1 MAYTIKNNI
10 PNTTYKVVD
19 GVVTVTAKSGYAID
33 GTPTIDNYDE
43 AGLMGRVW
51 LDLTVSSDKKTASV
65 DLSAN
70 SVSEMYQ
77 LVLKGNTI
85 ESASYLINNTV
96 GNTTYE
102 VSGDTLTVRANDGY
116 KFETAPTAQCGS
128 GLMDRRSATGVL
140 SEGGKV
146 ATFNLLEDDS
156 GLSFPK
162 NTEITVSGE
171 VVEDAAYIINN
182 TIQNTT
188 YAVNGDTLTV
198 TANEGYKFETAPMAE
213 CGSGLMDRREATGV
227 LSNNNTV
234 ATFNLLEDDNGHSF
248 PKNTAITV
256 SGSVVEKGYLITNTI
271 EHTTY
276 SVSGDTLTVT
286 ADSGYKFDTAP
297 MATSGTGLLDG
308 RSETGVLSE
317 NNTVATFNLLSDDS
331 GHAFSKDSEIT
342 LSGSVVEKSYIIRNT
357 IENTTYSVS
366 GDTLTVTANDGYKFE
381 TAPTAESGTGLL
393 DKQTATGVLSDGGK
407 VATFN
412 LLSDDNGNPFSKDS
426 EITLSGSVVEDTYTI
441 NNTIEHTTYSLSGDT
456 LTVTA
461 DDGYKFEVA
470 PTADNADSASS
481 LMDRRNATGVLSG
494 DGKVATFNLLESDSG
509 QAFPKQ
515 YTITLKGSV
524 VADVVYSGFY
534 GSINVYELT
543 NDNLKAFAEQRF
555 TKTAEDLGK
564 YVTNLFRLFCPVGET
579 IDAVITTGDVNT
591 GIHAKTPKSDIVV
604 LDFGNVTIP
613 FHNNDLTDYNSNI
626 QMFLP
631 FVGFVGIEVSYLG
644 KPINLTY
651 EVNVITGEAVA
662 KLSTD
667 GIIFSVHDCNVSSA
681 LIYKT
686 SDYDIV
692 GDTGFSSRFMYGL
705 NPFVKVMWRESMNAY
720 INNDECVRKV
730 IGSITGFARIT
741 ECEISTA
748 QMTADEKQMIET
760 ELKYGIY
767 INPSRSSN

>member
-1 MAYTIKNNI
+1 MAYTINNTI
-10 PNTTYKVVD
+10 PNTTYKVAS

-65 DLSAN
+65 DLAGN
-70 SVSEMYQ
+70 SVSEMYK
-77 LVLKGNTI
+77 LVLKGNTV
-85 ESASYLINNTV
+85 ESAAYLINNTV
-96 GNTTYE
+96 GNTSYE
-102 VSGDTLTVRANDGY
+102 VNGDTLTLRANDGY
-116 KFETAPTAQCGS
+116 KFETAPTAECGS

-140 SEGGKV
+140 SDGGKV

-162 NTEITVSGE
+162 NTEITVSGS

-182 TIQNTT
+182 TIQNAT

-198 TANEGYKFETAPMAE
+198 TANDGYKFETAPIAE

-227 LSNNNTV
+227 LSGNNTV
-234 ATFNLLEDDNGHSF
+234 ATFNLLEDDNGHAF

-256 SGSVVEKGYLITNTI
+256 SGSVVEKTYIISNTI
-271 EHTTY
+271 ANTTY
-276 SVSGDTLTVT
+276 AVSGDTLTVT
-286 ADSGYKFDTAP
+286 ANAGYKFETAP
-297 MATSGTGLLDG
+297 TATSGTGLIDG

-317 NNTVATFNLLSDDS
+317 NNTVATFNLLSDDN
-331 GHAFSKDSEIT
+331 GHPFSKDSEIT
-342 LSGSVVEKSYIIRNT
+342 VSGSVVEKSYIIRNT

-381 TAPTAESGTGLL
+381 TAPTAESGTGLM
-393 DKQTATGVLSDGGK
+393 DKRTATGVLSGNGKVATFNLLSDDSGNPFSKDNEITVNGSVVLEGYKINNTIERTTYSVSGDTLTVTADSGYKFEIAPTADNADEASPMNRREETGVLSDGGK

-412 LLSDDNGNPFSKDS
+412 LLSDNNGNPFQK
-426 EITLSGSVVEDTYTI
+426 EYTI
-441 NNTIEHTTYSLSGDT
+441 AL
-456 LTVTA
+456 
-461 DDGYKFEVA
+461 
-470 PTADNADSASS
+470 
-481 LMDRRNATGVLSG
+481 R
-494 DGKVATFNLLESDSG
+494 
-509 QAFPKQ
+509 
-515 YTITLKGSV
+515 GSV

-555 TKTAEDLGK
+555 SKTAEDLGK
-564 YVTNLFRLFCPVGET
+564 YVTNLFRIFCPVGET

-591 GIHAKTPKSDIVV
+591 GIQAKTPKSDIVV
-604 LDFGNVTIP
+604 LNFGEVTIP
-613 FHNNDLTDYNSNI
+613 FHNNDLSDYNSNI

-631 FVGFVGIEVSYLG
+631 FVGFVNIDTNYIG

-651 EVNVITGEAVA
+651 EVNVITGEAVV

-667 GIIFSVHDCNVSSA
+667 SIIFSVYDCNVSNA

-705 NPFVKVMWRESMNAY
+705 NPFVKVVWRQSMNEY
-720 INNDECVRKV
+720 VNNDDCKRTV
-730 IGSITGFARIT
+730 IGAITGFARFT
-741 ECEISTA
+741 ECDISTS
-748 QMTADEKQMIET
+748 QMTSDEKQMIET
-760 ELKYGIY
+760 QLKYGIY
-767 INPSRSSN
+767 INA

>member
-1 MAYTIKNNI
+1 MAYTIQNNI
-10 PNTTYKVVD
+10 PNTTYKVVS

-70 SVSEMYQ
+70 SVSEMYK

-85 ESASYLINNTV
+85 ESAAYLINNTV
-96 GNTTYE
+96 GNTSYE
-102 VSGDTLTVRANDGY
+102 VNGDTLTVRANSGY
-116 KFETAPTAQCGS
+116 KFETAPTATAGS

-140 SEGGKV
+140 SDGGKV

-162 NTEITVSGE
+162 NSEITVSGE
-171 VVEDAAYIINN
+171 VVEDASYIINN
-182 TIQNTT
+182 TVENTS
-188 YAVNGDTLTV
+188 YEVSGDTLTV
-198 TANEGYKFETAPMAE
+198 RANDGYKFDTAPMAE

-227 LSNNNTV
+227 LSDNNTV

-256 SGSVVEKGYLITNTI
+256 SGSAVEKGYLVSNTI
-271 EHTTY
+271 ENTTY
-276 SVSGDTLTVT
+276 AVNGDTLTVT
-286 ADSGYKFDTAP
+286 ANDGYKFETAP
-297 MATSGTGLLDG
+297 TATSGTGLIDG
-308 RSETGVLSE
+308 RSETGVLSQ
-317 NNTVATFNLLSDDS
+317 NNTVATFNLLEDDN
-331 GHAFSKDSEIT
+331 GHPFSKDSEIT
-342 LSGSVVEKSYIIRNT
+342 VSGSVVEKSYIIRNT

-366 GDTLTVTANDGYKFE
+366 GDTLTVTANEGYKFE
-381 TAPTAESGTGLL
+381 TAPTATSGTGLIDGRSETGVL
-393 DKQTATGVLSDGGK
+393 SENGKVATFNLLSDDSGHSFSKDSEITLNGSVVLEGYKINNTIEYTTYSVSGDTLTVTANDGYKFEVAPTADNADEASPMQRREETGVLSDGGK

-412 LLSDDNGNPFSKDS
+412 LLSDNNGNPFQK
-426 EITLSGSVVEDTYTI
+426 EYTI
-441 NNTIEHTTYSLSGDT
+441 AL
-456 LTVTA
+456 
-461 DDGYKFEVA
+461 
-470 PTADNADSASS
+470 
-481 LMDRRNATGVLSG
+481 R
-494 DGKVATFNLLESDSG
+494 
-509 QAFPKQ
+509 
-515 YTITLKGSV
+515 GSV

-555 TKTAEDLGK
+555 SKTAEDLGK
-564 YVTNLFRLFCPVGET
+564 YVTNLFRIFCPVGET

-591 GIHAKTPKSDIVV
+591 GIQAKTPKSDVVV
-604 LDFGNVTIP
+604 LNFGEVTIP
-613 FHNNDLTDYNSNI
+613 FHNNDLSDYNSNI

-631 FVGFVGIEVSYLG
+631 FVGFVNIDTNYIG

-651 EVNVITGEAVA
+651 EVNVITGEAVV

-667 GIIFSVHDCNVSSA
+667 SIIFSVYDCNVSNA

-705 NPFVKVMWRESMNAY
+705 KPFVKVVWRQSMNEY
-720 INNDECVRKV
+720 VNNDDCERTV
-730 IGSITGFARIT
+730 IGAITGFARIT
-741 ECEISTA
+741 ECDEINTS
-748 QMTADEKQMIET
+748 QMTSDEKQMIENQ
-760 ELKYGIY
+760 LKYGIY
-767 INPSRSSN
+767 INP

>member
-19 GVVTVTAKSGYAID
+19 GVVTVTAKSGYVID

-65 DLSAN
+65 DLAGN
-70 SVSEMYQ
+70 SVSEMYE
-77 LVLKGNTI
+77 LVLKGNTV

-96 GNTTYE
+96 GNTSYD
-102 VSGDTLTVRANDGY
+102 VNGDTLTVRANDGY
-116 KFETAPTAQCGS
+116 KFETAPTAECGS

-162 NTEITVSGE
+162 NSEITVSGE
-171 VVEDAAYIINN
+171 VVEDASYIINN
-182 TIQNTT
+182 TIQNAT

-198 TANEGYKFETAPMAE
+198 TANSGYKFETAPIAE

-227 LSNNNTV
+227 LSDNNTV
-234 ATFNLLEDDNGHSF
+234 ATFNLLEDDNGHAF

-256 SGSVVEKGYLITNTI
+256 SGSVVEKSYLVNNTI
-271 EHTTY
+271 ENTTY
-276 SVSGDTLTVT
+276 EVSGDTLTVR
-286 ADSGYKFDTAP
+286 ANDGYKFETAP
-297 MATSGTGLLDG
+297 TATSGTGLLDG

-331 GHAFSKDSEIT
+331 GHSFSKDSEIT
-342 LSGSVVEKSYIIRNT
+342 VSGSVVEKSYIISNT
-357 IENTTYSVS
+357 IENTTYSVSGDTLTVTANEGYKFETAPSAESGTGLLDKQTATGVLSDNGKIATFNLASDDSGHPFSKDNEITINGSVVLEGYKINNTIQYTTYSVS

-381 TAPTAESGTGLL
+381 VAPTADNADDASPMNRREE
-393 DKQTATGVLSDGGK
+393 TGVLSDGGK

-412 LLSDDNGNPFSKDS
+412 LLSDNNGNPFQK
-426 EITLSGSVVEDTYTI
+426 EYTI
-441 NNTIEHTTYSLSGDT
+441 ALRGT
-456 LTVTA
+456 
-461 DDGYKFEVA
+461 
-470 PTADNADSASS
+470 
-481 LMDRRNATGVLSG
+481 
-494 DGKVATFNLLESDSG
+494 
-509 QAFPKQ
+509 
-515 YTITLKGSV
+515 V

-555 TKTAEDLGK
+555 SKTAEDLGK

-591 GIHAKTPKSDIVV
+591 GIQAKTPKSDIVV

-631 FVGFVGIEVSYLG
+631 FVGFVNIDTNYIG

-651 EVNVITGEAVA
+651 EVNVITGEAVV

-667 GIIFSVHDCNVSSA
+667 SIIFSVYDCNVSNA

-692 GDTGFSSRFMYGL
+692 GDAGFSSRFMYGL
-705 NPFVKVMWRESMNAY
+705 KPFVKVVWRQSMNEY
-720 INNDECVRKV
+720 VNNDDCERTV
-730 IGSITGFARIT
+730 IGAITGFARFT
-741 ECEISTA
+741 ECDEINNS
-748 QMTADEKQMIET
+748 QMTSDEKQMIENQ
-760 ELKYGIY
+760 LKYGIY
-767 INPSRSSN
+767 INP

>member
-51 LDLTVSSDKKTASV
+51 LDLDVSSDKKTAFV
-65 DLSAN
+65 DLKAN

-77 LVLKGNTI
+77 LVLKGNTV

-96 GNTTYE
+96 ANTSYE
-102 VSGDTLTVRANDGY
+102 VNGDTLTVRANDGY

-140 SEGGKV
+140 SDGGKV

-171 VVEDAAYIINN
+171 VVEDASYIINN

-188 YAVNGDTLTV
+188 YVVNGDTLTV
-198 TANEGYKFETAPMAE
+198 TANDGYKFETAPTAE
-213 CGSGLMDRREATGV
+213 CGSGLMDRRSATGV

-248 PKNTAITV
+248 PKNTEITV
-256 SGSVVEKGYLITNTI
+256 SGSAVEMGYMISNTI
-271 EHTTY
+271 ENTTY
-276 SVSGDTLTVT
+276 AVSGDTLTVT
-286 ADSGYKFDTAP
+286 ANDGYKFETAP
-297 MATSGTGLLDG
+297 TATSGTGLLDG
-308 RSETGVLSE
+308 RSATGVLSD
-317 NNTVATFNLLSDDS
+317 NGKVATFNLLSDDS

-342 LSGSVVEKSYIIRNT
+342 V
-357 IENTTYSVS
+357 
-366 GDTLTVTANDGYKFE
+366 
-381 TAPTAESGTGLL
+381 
-393 DKQTATGVLSDGGK
+393 
-407 VATFN
+407 
-412 LLSDDNGNPFSKDS
+412 
-426 EITLSGSVVEDTYTI
+426 SGSVVEDTYTI

-461 DDGYKFEVA
+461 DGGYKFEVA
-470 PTADNADSASS
+470 PTADNTDSASS
-481 LMDRRNATGVLSG
+481 LMDRRNATGVLSDG
-494 DGKVATFNLLESDSG
+494 GKVATFNLLESDSG
-509 QAFPKQ
+509 QAFPKA
-515 YTITLKGSV
+515 YTITLRGSV

-555 TKTAEDLGK
+555 SKTSEDLGK
-564 YVTNLFRLFCPVGET
+564 YVTNLFRIFCPVGET

-591 GIHAKTPKSDIVV
+591 GIQAKTPKSDIVV
-604 LDFGNVTIP
+604 LNFGEVTIP
-613 FHNNDLTDYNSNI
+613 FHNNDLSDYNSNI

-631 FVGFVGIEVSYLG
+631 FVGFVNVEPNYIG

-651 EVNVITGEAVA
+651 DVNVITGEAVV
-662 KLSTD
+662 KLTTD
-667 GIIFSVHDCNVSSA
+667 GITFSVYDCNVSSA

-686 SDYDIV
+686 SDYDIL

-705 NPFVKVMWRESMNAY
+705 KPFVKVVWRQSMNEY
-720 INNDECVRKV
+720 VNNDDCERTV

-741 ECEISTA
+741 ECDEINTS
-748 QMTADEKQMIET
+748 QMTSDEKQMIENQ
-760 ELKYGIY
+760 LKYGIF
-767 INPSRSSN
+767 INA

>member
-10 PNTTYKVVD
+10 PNTTYKVVS
-19 GVVTVTAKSGYAID
+19 GVVTVTAKSGYKID

-51 LDLTVSSDKKTASV
+51 LDLTVSADQKTASV
-65 DLSAN
+65 DLAGN
-70 SVSEMYQ
+70 SVSEMYD
-77 LVLKGNTI
+77 LVLKGNTVEDAAYI
-85 ESASYLINNTV
+85 INNTV
-96 GNTTYE
+96 ANTTYE
-102 VSGDTLTVRANDGY
+102 VNGDTLTVRANDGY

-171 VVEDAAYIINN
+171 VVEDASYIINN

-188 YAVNGDTLTV
+188 YAVNSDTLTV
-198 TANEGYKFETAPMAE
+198 TANEGYKFETAPIAE

-248 PKNTAITV
+248 PKNTEITV

-297 MATSGTGLLDG
+297 TATSGTGLLDG

-331 GHAFSKDSEIT
+331 GHSFSKDSEIT
-342 LSGSVVEKSYIIRNT
+342 VSGSVVEKSYIIRNT

-393 DKQTATGVLSDGGK
+393 DKQTATGVLSDNGK

-412 LLSDDNGNPFSKDS
+412 LLSDDNGHPFSKDS
-426 EITLSGSVVEDTYTI
+426 EITINGSVVLEGYTI
-441 NNTIEHTTYSLSGDT
+441 NNTIEHTTYSVSGDT

-461 DDGYKFEVA
+461 DSGYKFELA
-470 PTADNADSASS
+470 PTADNADSASP
-481 LMDRRNATGVLSG
+481 MNRREETGVLSDG
-494 DGKVATFNLLESDSG
+494 GKVATFNLLSDNNG
-509 QAFPKQ
+509 NPFQKE
-515 YTITLKGSV
+515 YTIALRGSV

-555 TKTAEDLGK
+555 SKTSEDLGK
-564 YVTNLFRLFCPVGET
+564 YVTNLFRIFCPVGET

-591 GIHAKTPKSDIVV
+591 GIQAKTPKSDIVV
-604 LDFGNVTIP
+604 LNFGEVTVP

-631 FVGFVGIEVSYLG
+631 FVGFVNVETNYIG

-651 EVNVITGEAVA
+651 EVNVITGEAVV

-667 GIIFSVHDCNVSSA
+667 GIIFSVHDCNVSNA

-705 NPFVKVMWRESMNAY
+705 KPFVKVVWRQSMNEY
-720 INNDECVRKV
+720 VNNDDCERTV

-741 ECEISTA
+741 ECDEINTS
-748 QMTADEKQMIET
+748 QMTSDEKQMIENQ
-760 ELKYGIY
+760 LKYGIY
-767 INPSRSSN
+767 INP

>member
-1 MAYTIKNNI
+1 MAYTIQNNI
-10 PNTTYKVVD
+10 PNTTFQVVS

-65 DLSAN
+65 DLAAN
-70 SVSEMYQ
+70 SVSEMYK

-85 ESASYLINNTV
+85 ESAAYLINNTV
-96 GNTTYE
+96 GNTTYA
-102 VSGDTLTVRANDGY
+102 VNGDTLTVRANDGY
-116 KFETAPTAQCGS
+116 KFETAPTAECGS

-162 NTEITVSGE
+162 NTEITVSGS

-198 TANEGYKFETAPMAE
+198 TANDGYKFETAPIAE
-213 CGSGLMDRREATGV
+213 SGTGLMDRRSATGV

-234 ATFNLLEDDNGHSF
+234 ATFNLLSDDNGNPF
-248 PKNTAITV
+248 PKNTDITV
-256 SGSVVEKGYLITNTI
+256 SGSVVEKGYLINNTI
-271 EHTTY
+271 VNATY

-286 ADSGYKFDTAP
+286 ADSGYRFDTAP
-297 MATSGTGLLDG
+297 TATSGTGLLDA
-308 RSETGVLSE
+308 RSETGVLSDGGK
-317 NNTVATFNLLSDDS
+317 VATFNLLSDDS
-331 GHAFSKDSEIT
+331 GNPFSKDSEIT
-342 LSGSVVEKSYIIRNT
+342 LNGSVVEDTYTINNT
-357 IENTTYSVS
+357 IEYTTYSLS
-366 GDTLTVTANDGYKFE
+366 GDTLTVTANVGYKFE
-381 TAPTAESGTGLL
+381 VAPTADNADSASPMNRRS
-393 DKQTATGVLSDGGK
+393 ATGVLSDGGK

-412 LLSDDNGNPFSKDS
+412 LLSDDNGNPFQK
-426 EITLSGSVVEDTYTI
+426 E
-441 NNTIEHTTYSLSGDT
+441 
-456 LTVTA
+456 
-461 DDGYKFEVA
+461 
-470 PTADNADSASS
+470 
-481 LMDRRNATGVLSG
+481 
-494 DGKVATFNLLESDSG
+494 
-509 QAFPKQ
+509 
-515 YTITLKGSV
+515 YTITLRGTV

-543 NDNLKAFAEQRF
+543 NDNLKAFAAERF
-555 TKTAEDLGK
+555 SKTAEDLGK
-564 YVTNLFRLFCPVGET
+564 YVTNLFRIFCPVGET

-591 GIHAKTPKSDIVV
+591 GIQAKTPKSDIVV
-604 LDFGNVTIP
+604 LDFGDVTVP
-613 FHNNDLTDYNSNI
+613 LHNNDLTDYNSNI

-631 FVGFVGIEVSYLG
+631 FVGFVDINTNYIG

-651 EVNVITGEAVA
+651 EVNVITGEAVV

-667 GIIFSVHDCNVSSA
+667 GIIFSVYDCNVSSA

-705 NPFVKVMWRESMNAY
+705 KPFVKVVWRQSMNAY
-720 INNDECVRKV
+720 VNNDECVRKV

-741 ECEISTA
+741 ECDEINTS
-748 QMTADEKQMIET
+748 QMTTDEKQMIENQ
-760 ELKYGIY
+760 LKYGIF
-767 INPSRSSN
+767 IN

>member
-10 PNTTYKVVD
+10 PNTTYKVVS
-19 GVVTVTAKSGYAID
+19 GVVTVTANSGYKID

-51 LDLTVSSDKKTASV
+51 LDLTVSADQKTASV
-65 DLSAN
+65 DLAGN

-116 KFETAPTAQCGS
+116 KFETAPTAECGS

-171 VVEDAAYIINN
+171 VVEDASYIINN

-198 TANEGYKFETAPMAE
+198 TANEGYKFETAPIAE
-213 CGSGLMDRREATGV
+213 SGTGLMDRRSATGV

-234 ATFNLLEDDNGHSF
+234 ATFNLLEDDNGHAF
-248 PKNTAITV
+248 AKNTEITV
-256 SGSVVEKGYLITNTI
+256 SGSVVEKGYLIT
-271 EHTTY
+271 
-276 SVSGDTLTVT
+276 
-286 ADSGYKFDTAP
+286 
-297 MATSGTGLLDG
+297 
-308 RSETGVLSE
+308 
-317 NNTVATFNLLSDDS
+317 
-331 GHAFSKDSEIT
+331 
-342 LSGSVVEKSYIIRNT
+342 NT

-366 GDTLTVTANDGYKFE
+366 GDTLTVTANSGYRFD
-381 TAPTAESGTGLL
+381 TAPMATSGTGLL
-393 DKQTATGVLSDGGK
+393 DGRSETGVLSDGGK

-426 EITLSGSVVEDTYTI
+426 EITLSGSVVEDTYTV

-461 DDGYKFEVA
+461 DSGYKFEVA
-470 PTADNADSASS
+470 PTADNTDSAPS

-494 DGKVATFNLLESDSG
+494 EGKVATFNLLESDSG
-509 QAFPKQ
+509 QAFPKA
-515 YTITLKGSV
+515 YTITLRGSV

-543 NDNLKAFAEQRF
+543 NDNLKAFAAERF
-555 TKTAEDLGK
+555 SKTAEDLGK
-564 YVTNLFRLFCPVGET
+564 YVTNLFRIFCNVGET

-591 GIHAKTPKSDIVV
+591 GIQAKTPKSDIVV
-604 LDFGNVTIP
+604 LNFGDVTIP

-631 FVGFVGIEVSYLG
+631 FVGFVGIEVSYIG
-644 KPINLTY
+644 KPVNLTY

-720 INNDECVRKV
+720 VNNDDCVRKV

-741 ECEISTA
+741 ECEIATA

-767 INPSRSSN
+767 INPSSPSN

>member
-1 MAYTIKNNI
+1 MAYSIKNNI

-19 GVVTVTAKSGYAID
+19 GVVTVTAKSGYKID

-51 LDLTVSSDKKTASV
+51 LDLDVSSDGKTAFV
-65 DLSAN
+65 DLKAN

-77 LVLKGNTI
+77 LVLKGNTV
-85 ESASYLINNTV
+85 EDASYVINNTIA
-96 GNTTYE
+96 NTSYE
-102 VSGDTLTVRANDGY
+102 VNGDTLTVRANDGY

-140 SEGGKV
+140 SDGGKV

-171 VVEDAAYIINN
+171 VVADASYIINN
-182 TIQNTT
+182 TIANTT

-198 TANEGYKFETAPMAE
+198 TANNGYKFETAPMAE

-227 LSNNNTV
+227 LSENNTV
-234 ATFNLLEDDNGHSF
+234 ATFNLLSDDNGHSF
-248 PKNTAITV
+248 PKNTEITV

-271 EHTTY
+271 Q
-276 SVSGDTLTVT
+276 
-286 ADSGYKFDTAP
+286 
-297 MATSGTGLLDG
+297 
-308 RSETGVLSE
+308 
-317 NNTVATFNLLSDDS
+317 
-331 GHAFSKDSEIT
+331 
-342 LSGSVVEKSYIIRNT
+342 
-357 IENTTYSVS
+357 NTTYSVS
-366 GDTLTVTANDGYKFE
+366 GDTLTVTANDGYKFD
-381 TAPTAESGTGLL
+381 TAPTATAGTGLM
-393 DKQTATGVLSDGGK
+393 DGRSETGVLSQNGK

-412 LLSDDNGNPFSKDS
+412 LLSDDNGHAFSKDS
-426 EITLSGSVVEDTYTI
+426 EITVSGSVVEDTYTI

-461 DDGYKFEVA
+461 DSGYKFEVA
-470 PTADNADSASS
+470 PTADNTDSAPS

-509 QAFPKQ
+509 QAFPKA
-515 YTITLKGSV
+515 YTITLRGSV

-555 TKTAEDLGK
+555 SKTSEDLGK
-564 YVTNLFRLFCPVGET
+564 YVTNLFRIFCPVGET

-591 GIHAKTPKSDIVV
+591 GIQAKTPKSDIVV
-604 LDFGNVTIP
+604 LDFGAVTIP
-613 FHNNDLTDYNSNI
+613 FHNNDLSDYNSNI

-631 FVGFVGIEVSYLG
+631 FVGFVDINTNYIG

-651 EVNVITGEAVA
+651 EVNVITGEAVV
-662 KLSTD
+662 KLSTE
-667 GIIFSVHDCNVSSA
+667 GIIFSVYDCNVSSA

-705 NPFVKVMWRESMNAY
+705 NPFIKVVWRQSMNEY
-720 INNDECVRKV
+720 VNNDDCVRTV

-741 ECEISTA
+741 ECDDINAS
-748 QMTADEKQMIET
+748 QMTSDEKQMIENQ
-760 ELKYGIY
+760 LKYGIF
-767 INPSRSSN
+767 INS

>member
-51 LDLTVSSDKKTASV
+51 LDLDVSSDKKTAFV
-65 DLSAN
+65 DLKAN

-77 LVLKGNTI
+77 LVLKGNTV

-96 GNTTYE
+96 ANTSYE

-116 KFETAPTAQCGS
+116 KFETAPTATAGS

-162 NTEITVSGE
+162 NSEITVSGE
-171 VVEDAAYIINN
+171 VVEDASYIINN
-182 TIQNTT
+182 TIEHTT

-198 TANEGYKFETAPMAE
+198 TANDGYKFETAPMAE

-227 LSNNNTV
+227 LSDNNTV

-256 SGSVVEKGYLITNTI
+256 SGSVVEKGYMI
-271 EHTTY
+271 
-276 SVSGDTLTVT
+276 S
-286 ADSGYKFDTAP
+286 
-297 MATSGTGLLDG
+297 
-308 RSETGVLSE
+308 
-317 NNTVATFNLLSDDS
+317 
-331 GHAFSKDSEIT
+331 
-342 LSGSVVEKSYIIRNT
+342 NT

-381 TAPTAESGTGLL
+381 TAPTATSGTGLL
-393 DKQTATGVLSDGGK
+393 DGRSETGVLSDNGK

-412 LLSDDNGNPFSKDS
+412 LLSDDNGHPFSKDS
-426 EITLSGSVVEDTYTI
+426 EITLSGSVVLEGYTI
-441 NNTIEHTTYSLSGDT
+441 NNTIEYTTYSVSGDT
-456 LTVTA
+456 LTLTA
-461 DDGYKFEVA
+461 NDGYKFEVA
-470 PTADNADSASS
+470 PTADNADDASP
-481 LMDRRNATGVLSG
+481 MERREETGVLSEG
-494 DGKVATFNLLESDSG
+494 GKVATFNLASDNNG
-509 QAFPKQ
+509 NPFQKE
-515 YTITLKGSV
+515 YTIALRGSV
-524 VADVVYSGFY
+524 VADVAYSGFY

-543 NDNLKAFAEQRF
+543 NDNLKQFAEQRF
-555 TKTAEDLGK
+555 SKTSEDLGK
-564 YVTNLFRLFCPVGET
+564 YVTNLFRIFCPVGET

-591 GIHAKTPKSDIVV
+591 GIQAKTPKSDIVV
-604 LDFGNVTIP
+604 LDFGEVTIP
-613 FHNNDLTDYNSNI
+613 FHNNDLSDYNSNI

-631 FVGFVGIEVSYLG
+631 FVGFVNIEPTYIG
-644 KPINLTY
+644 KAINLTY
-651 EVNVITGEAVA
+651 EVNVITGEAVV

-667 GIIFSVHDCNVSSA
+667 GITFSVYDCNVSSA

-705 NPFVKVMWRESMNAY
+705 KPFVKVVWRQSMNEY
-720 INNDECVRKV
+720 VNNDDCERTV

-741 ECEISTA
+741 ECGEINTS
-748 QMTADEKQMIET
+748 QMTSDEKQMIENQ
-760 ELKYGIY
+760 LKYGIF
-767 INPSRSSN
+767 INS

>member
-19 GVVTVTAKSGYAID
+19 GVVTVTANSGYKID

-51 LDLTVSSDKKTASV
+51 LDLDVSSDKKTAFV
-65 DLSAN
+65 DLKAN
-70 SVSEMYQ
+70 SVSEMYN
-77 LVLKGNTI
+77 LVLKGNTV
-85 ESASYLINNTV
+85 EDASYVINNTV
-96 GNTTYE
+96 ANTSYE
-102 VSGDTLTVRANDGY
+102 VSGDTLTVRANSGY
-116 KFETAPTAQCGS
+116 KFETAPIAECGS

-198 TANEGYKFETAPMAE
+198 TANDGYKFETAPIAE
-213 CGSGLMDRREATGV
+213 SGTGLMDRRSATGV

-248 PKNTAITV
+248 AKNTEITV
-256 SGSVVEKGYLITNTI
+256 SGSVVEKGYMIT
-271 EHTTY
+271 
-276 SVSGDTLTVT
+276 
-286 ADSGYKFDTAP
+286 
-297 MATSGTGLLDG
+297 
-308 RSETGVLSE
+308 
-317 NNTVATFNLLSDDS
+317 
-331 GHAFSKDSEIT
+331 
-342 LSGSVVEKSYIIRNT
+342 NT

-366 GDTLTVTANDGYKFE
+366 GDTLTVTANEGYKFE
-381 TAPTAESGTGLL
+381 TAPTATSGTGLI
-393 DKQTATGVLSDGGK
+393 DGRSATGVLSENGK

-412 LLSDDNGNPFSKDS
+412 LLSDDNGHPFSKDS
-426 EITLSGSVVEDTYTI
+426 EITLSGSVVMEGYTI
-441 NNTIEHTTYSLSGDT
+441 NNTIQYTTYSVSGDT

-461 DDGYKFEVA
+461 NNGYKFEVA
-470 PTADNADSASS
+470 PTADNYDSASP
-481 LMDRRNATGVLSG
+481 MNRREETGVLSEG
-494 DGKVATFNLLESDSG
+494 GKVATFNLLSDNNG
-509 QAFPKQ
+509 NPFPKE

-543 NDNLKAFAEQRF
+543 NDNLKQFAEQRF
-555 TKTAEDLGK
+555 SKTSEDLGK
-564 YVTNLFRLFCPVGET
+564 YVTNLFRIFCPVGET

-591 GIHAKTPKSDIVV
+591 GIQAKTPKSDIVV
-604 LDFGNVTIP
+604 LDFGEVTIP
-613 FHNNDLTDYNSNI
+613 FHNNDLSDYNSNI

-631 FVGFVGIEVSYLG
+631 FVGFVNIEPNYIG
-644 KPINLTY
+644 KAINLTY
-651 EVNVITGEAVA
+651 EVNVITGEAVV

-667 GIIFSVHDCNVSSA
+667 GITFSVYDCNVSSA

-705 NPFVKVMWRESMNAY
+705 KPFVKVVWRQSMNEY
-720 INNDECVRKV
+720 VNNDDCERTV

-741 ECEISTA
+741 ECDEINTS
-748 QMTADEKQMIET
+748 QMTSDEKQMIENQ
-760 ELKYGIY
+760 LKYGIF
-767 INPSRSSN
+767 INS

>member
-19 GVVTVTAKSGYAID
+19 GVVTVTAKSGYKID

-77 LVLKGNTI
+77 LVLKGKTV
-85 ESASYLINNTV
+85 EDASYVINNTV
-96 GNTTYE
+96 GNTSYE
-102 VSGDTLTVRANDGY
+102 VNGDTLTVRANSGY
-116 KFETAPTAQCGS
+116 KFETAPTAECGS

-182 TIQNTT
+182 TIQNAT
-188 YAVNGDTLTV
+188 YVVNGDTLTV
-198 TANEGYKFETAPMAE
+198 TANDGYKFETAPMAE

-227 LSNNNTV
+227 LSDNNTV
-234 ATFNLLEDDNGHSF
+234 ATFNLLEDDNGHAF
-248 PKNTAITV
+248 PKNTSITV
-256 SGSVVEKGYLITNTI
+256 SGSVVEKGYLVRNTI
-271 EHTTY
+271 ENTTY
-276 SVSGDTLTVT
+276 AVSGDTLTVT
-286 ADSGYKFDTAP
+286 ANAGYKFETAP
-297 MATSGTGLLDG
+297 TATSGTGLIDG

-331 GHAFSKDSEIT
+331 GHSFSKDSEIT
-342 LSGSVVEKSYIIRNT
+342 VSGSVVEKSYTIRNT

-366 GDTLTVTANDGYKFE
+366 GDTLTVTANEGYKFE
-381 TAPTAESGTGLL
+381 TAPTAESGTGLM
-393 DKQTATGVLSDGGK
+393 DKQTATGVLSDNGKVATFNLLSDDNGHPFSKDNEITINGSVVLEGYKINNTIQYTTYSVSGDTLTVTANDGYKFEVAPTADNADEASPMNRREETGVLSDGGK

-412 LLSDDNGNPFSKDS
+412 LLSDNNGNPFQK
-426 EITLSGSVVEDTYTI
+426 EYTI
-441 NNTIEHTTYSLSGDT
+441 AL
-456 LTVTA
+456 
-461 DDGYKFEVA
+461 
-470 PTADNADSASS
+470 
-481 LMDRRNATGVLSG
+481 R
-494 DGKVATFNLLESDSG
+494 
-509 QAFPKQ
+509 
-515 YTITLKGSV
+515 GSV

-555 TKTAEDLGK
+555 SKTAEDLGK
-564 YVTNLFRLFCPVGET
+564 YVTNLFRIFCPVGET
-579 IDAVITTGDVNT
+579 TDAVITTGDVNT
-591 GIHAKTPKSDIVV
+591 GIQAKTPKSDIVV
-604 LDFGNVTIP
+604 LDFGSITIP

-631 FVGFVGIEVSYLG
+631 FVGFVNIDTNYIG

-651 EVNVITGEAVA
+651 EVNVITGEAVV

-667 GIIFSVHDCNVSSA
+667 SIIFSVYDCNVSNA

-692 GDTGFSSRFMYGL
+692 GDAGFSSRFMYGL
-705 NPFVKVMWRESMNAY
+705 KPFVKVVWRQSMNEY
-720 INNDECVRKV
+720 VNNDDCVRTV

-748 QMTADEKQMIET
+748 QMTSDEKQMIENQ
-760 ELKYGIY
+760 LKYGIY
-767 INPSRSSN
+767 INP

>member
-51 LDLTVSSDKKTASV
+51 LDLDVSSDKKTAFV
-65 DLSAN
+65 DLKAN

-77 LVLKGNTI
+77 LVLKGNTV

-96 GNTTYE
+96 ANTSYE

-116 KFETAPTAQCGS
+116 KFETAPTAECGS
-128 GLMDRRSATGVL
+128 GLLDRRSGTGVL

-146 ATFNLLEDDS
+146 ATFNLLEDDN
-156 GLSFPK
+156 GHSFPK

-171 VVEDAAYIINN
+171 VVEDASYIINN
-182 TIQNTT
+182 TIEHTT

-198 TANEGYKFETAPMAE
+198 TANDGYKFETAPTAE

-248 PKNTAITV
+248 PKNTSITV

-308 RSETGVLSE
+308 RSATGVLSD

-331 GHAFSKDSEIT
+331 GHSFSKDSEIT
-342 LSGSVVEKSYIIRNT
+342 LSGSVVEKSYIISNT

-366 GDTLTVTANDGYKFE
+366 GDTLTVTANEGYKFE
-381 TAPTAESGTGLL
+381 TAPTATSGTGLL
-393 DKQTATGVLSDGGK
+393 DGRSETGVLSDNGKVATFNLLSDDNGHPFSKDSEITLSGSVVMEGYTINNTIQYTTYSVSGDTLTVTANNGYKFEVAPTADNHDSATSLMDRRQATGVLSDGGK

-412 LLSDDNGNPFSKDS
+412 LLSDDGGHSFQK
-426 EITLSGSVVEDTYTI
+426 E
-441 NNTIEHTTYSLSGDT
+441 
-456 LTVTA
+456 
-461 DDGYKFEVA
+461 
-470 PTADNADSASS
+470 
-481 LMDRRNATGVLSG
+481 
-494 DGKVATFNLLESDSG
+494 
-509 QAFPKQ
+509 

-543 NDNLKAFAEQRF
+543 NDNLKQFAEQRF
-555 TKTAEDLGK
+555 SKTAEDLGK
-564 YVTNLFRLFCPVGET
+564 YVTNLFRIFCPVGET

-591 GIHAKTPKSDIVV
+591 GIQAKTPKSDIVV
-604 LDFGNVTIP
+604 LDFGEVTIP
-613 FHNNDLTDYNSNI
+613 FHNNDLSDYNSNI

-631 FVGFVGIEVSYLG
+631 FVGFVNIETNYIG
-644 KPINLTY
+644 KAINLTY
-651 EVNVITGEAVA
+651 EVNVITGEAVV

-667 GIIFSVHDCNVSSA
+667 GITFSVYDCNVSSA

-705 NPFVKVMWRESMNAY
+705 KPFVKVVWRQSMNEY
-720 INNDECVRKV
+720 VNNDDCERTV

-741 ECEISTA
+741 ECGEINTS
-748 QMTADEKQMIET
+748 QMTSDEKQMIENQ
-760 ELKYGIY
+760 LKYGIF
-767 INPSRSSN
+767 INS

>member
-1 MAYTIKNNI
+1 MAYTIKNRI

-19 GVVTVTAKSGYAID
+19 GVVTVTANSGYKID

-51 LDLTVSSDKKTASV
+51 LDLDVSSDKKTAFV

-70 SVSEMYQ
+70 SVSEMYD
-77 LVLKGNTI
+77 LVLKGDTV
-85 ESASYLINNTV
+85 EDASYVINNTV
-96 GNTTYE
+96 ANTSYE

-116 KFETAPTAQCGS
+116 KFETAPTAECGS
-128 GLMDRRSATGVL
+128 GLMDRREATGVL

-146 ATFNLLEDDS
+146 ATFNLLEDDN
-156 GLSFPK
+156 GHSFPK

-171 VVEDAAYIINN
+171 VVEDASYIINN
-182 TIQNTT
+182 TIEHTT

-198 TANEGYKFETAPMAE
+198 TANDGYKFETAPTAE

-227 LSNNNTV
+227 LSENNTV

-276 SVSGDTLTVT
+276 SVS
-286 ADSGYKFDTAP
+286 S
-297 MATSGTGLLDG
+297 
-308 RSETGVLSE
+308 
-317 NNTVATFNLLSDDS
+317 
-331 GHAFSKDSEIT
+331 
-342 LSGSVVEKSYIIRNT
+342 
-357 IENTTYSVS
+357 
-366 GDTLTVTANDGYKFE
+366 DTLTVTANEGYKFE

-393 DKQTATGVLSDGGK
+393 NKQTATGVLSDNGKVATFNLLSDDNGHPFSKDSEITLNGSVVLEGYTINNTIEYTTYSISGDTLTLTADSGYKFEVAPTANNYDDATPMERREETGVLSDGGK

-412 LLSDDNGNPFSKDS
+412 LASDKNGNPFQK
-426 EITLSGSVVEDTYTI
+426 E
-441 NNTIEHTTYSLSGDT
+441 
-456 LTVTA
+456 
-461 DDGYKFEVA
+461 
-470 PTADNADSASS
+470 
-481 LMDRRNATGVLSG
+481 
-494 DGKVATFNLLESDSG
+494 
-509 QAFPKQ
+509 
-515 YTITLKGSV
+515 YTITLRGSV

-543 NDNLKAFAEQRF
+543 NDNLKQFAEQRF
-555 TKTAEDLGK
+555 SKTSEDLGK
-564 YVTNLFRLFCPVGET
+564 YVTNLFRIFCPVGET

-604 LDFGNVTIP
+604 LDFGEVTIP
-613 FHNNDLTDYNSNI
+613 FHNNDLSDYNSNI

-631 FVGFVGIEVSYLG
+631 FVGFVNIEPNYIG
-644 KPINLTY
+644 KAINLTY
-651 EVNVITGEAVA
+651 EVNVITGEAVV

-667 GIIFSVHDCNVSSA
+667 GITFSVYDCNVSSA

-705 NPFVKVMWRESMNAY
+705 KPFVKVVWRQSMNEY
-720 INNDECVRKV
+720 VNNDDCERTV

-741 ECEISTA
+741 ECDEINTS
-748 QMTADEKQMIET
+748 QMTSDEKQMIENQ
-760 ELKYGIY
+760 LKYGIY
-767 INPSRSSN
+767 INP

>member
-10 PNTTYKVVD
+10 PNTTYKVVS

-51 LDLTVSSDKKTASV
+51 LDLEVSSDKKTASV
-65 DLSAN
+65 DLAGN
-70 SVSEMYQ
+70 SVSEMYK
-77 LVLKGNTI
+77 LVLKGNTV

-96 GNTTYE
+96 GNTSYE
-102 VSGDTLTVRANDGY
+102 VNGDTLTVRANDGY
-116 KFETAPTAQCGS
+116 KFETAPTATAGS

-140 SEGGKV
+140 SDDGKV

-162 NTEITVSGE
+162 NSEITVSGE
-171 VVEDAAYIINN
+171 VVEDASYIINN
-182 TIQNTT
+182 TIQNAT
-188 YAVNGDTLTV
+188 YAVSGDTLTV

-248 PKNTAITV
+248 PKNTEITV

-286 ADSGYKFDTAP
+286 ADSGYKFETAP
-297 MATSGTGLLDG
+297 TATSGTGLLDG

-331 GHAFSKDSEIT
+331 GHSFSKDSEIT
-342 LSGSVVEKSYIIRNT
+342 VSGSVIEKSYTIRNT

-366 GDTLTVTANDGYKFE
+366 GDTLTVTANEGYKFE
-381 TAPTAESGTGLL
+381 TAPTAESGEGLL
-393 DKQTATGVLSDGGK
+393 DKQTATGVLSENGKVATFNLASDDSGHPFSKDKEITINGSVVLEGYTINNTIEYTTYSVSGDTLTVTANDGYKFEVAPTADNADEASPMQRREETGVLSDGGK

-412 LLSDDNGNPFSKDS
+412 LLSDNNGNPFQK
-426 EITLSGSVVEDTYTI
+426 EYTI
-441 NNTIEHTTYSLSGDT
+441 AL
-456 LTVTA
+456 
-461 DDGYKFEVA
+461 
-470 PTADNADSASS
+470 
-481 LMDRRNATGVLSG
+481 R
-494 DGKVATFNLLESDSG
+494 
-509 QAFPKQ
+509 
-515 YTITLKGSV
+515 GSV

-555 TKTAEDLGK
+555 SKTAEDLGK
-564 YVTNLFRLFCPVGET
+564 YVTNLFRIFCPVGET

-591 GIHAKTPKSDIVV
+591 GIQAKTPKSDVVV
-604 LDFGNVTIP
+604 LDFGEVTIP

-631 FVGFVGIEVSYLG
+631 FVGFVNIDTNYIG

-651 EVNVITGEAVA
+651 EVNVITGEAVV

-667 GIIFSVHDCNVSSA
+667 SIIFSVYDCNVSNA

-705 NPFVKVMWRESMNAY
+705 KPFVKVVWRQSMNEY
-720 INNDECVRKV
+720 VNNDDCERTV

-741 ECEISTA
+741 ECDEINTS
-748 QMTADEKQMIET
+748 QMTSDEKQMIENQ
-760 ELKYGIY
+760 LKYGIY
-767 INPSRSSN
+767 INP

>member
-1 MAYTIKNNI
+1 MAYTIQNNI
-10 PNTTYKVVD
+10 PNTTYKVVS

-70 SVSEMYQ
+70 SVSEMYK

-85 ESASYLINNTV
+85 ESAAYLINNTV
-96 GNTTYE
+96 GNTSYE
-102 VSGDTLTVRANDGY
+102 VNGDTLTVRANSGY

-140 SEGGKV
+140 SDGGKV

-162 NTEITVSGE
+162 NSEITVSGE
-171 VVEDAAYIINN
+171 VVEDASYIINN
-182 TIQNTT
+182 TVENTS
-188 YAVNGDTLTV
+188 YEVSGDTLTV
-198 TANEGYKFETAPMAE
+198 RANDGYKFDTAPMAE

-227 LSNNNTV
+227 LSDNNTV

-256 SGSVVEKGYLITNTI
+256 SGSAVEKGYLVSNTI
-271 EHTTY
+271 ENTTY
-276 SVSGDTLTVT
+276 AVNGDTLTVT
-286 ADSGYKFDTAP
+286 ANDGYKFETAP
-297 MATSGTGLLDG
+297 TATSGTGLMDG
-308 RSETGVLSE
+308 RTATGVLSQ
-317 NNTVATFNLLSDDS
+317 NNTVATFNLLSDDN
-331 GHAFSKDSEIT
+331 GHPFSKDSEIT
-342 LSGSVVEKSYIIRNT
+342 VSGSVVEKSYIIRNT

-366 GDTLTVTANDGYKFE
+366 GDTLTVTANEGYKFDTAPTATSGTGLIDGRSETGVLSENGKVATFNLLSDDSGHSFSKDSEITLNGSVVLEGYKINNTIQYTTYSLSGDTLTVTANDGYKFE
-381 TAPTAESGTGLL
+381 VAPTADNADEASPM
-393 DKQTATGVLSDGGK
+393 QRREETGVLSDGGK

-412 LLSDDNGNPFSKDS
+412 LLSDNNGNPFQK
-426 EITLSGSVVEDTYTI
+426 EYTI
-441 NNTIEHTTYSLSGDT
+441 AL
-456 LTVTA
+456 
-461 DDGYKFEVA
+461 
-470 PTADNADSASS
+470 
-481 LMDRRNATGVLSG
+481 R
-494 DGKVATFNLLESDSG
+494 
-509 QAFPKQ
+509 
-515 YTITLKGSV
+515 GSV

-555 TKTAEDLGK
+555 SKTAEDLGK
-564 YVTNLFRLFCPVGET
+564 YVTNLFRIFCPVGET

-591 GIHAKTPKSDIVV
+591 GIQAKTPKSDVVV
-604 LDFGNVTIP
+604 LNFGEVTIP
-613 FHNNDLTDYNSNI
+613 FHNNDLSDYNSNI

-631 FVGFVGIEVSYLG
+631 FVGFVNIDTNYIG

-651 EVNVITGEAVA
+651 EVNVITGEAVV

-667 GIIFSVHDCNVSSA
+667 SIIFSVYDCNVSNA

-692 GDTGFSSRFMYGL
+692 GDAGFSSRFMYGL
-705 NPFVKVMWRESMNAY
+705 KPFVKVVWRQSMNEY
-720 INNDECVRKV
+720 VNNDDCERTV

-741 ECEISTA
+741 ECDEINTS
-748 QMTADEKQMIET
+748 QMTSDEKQMIENQ
-760 ELKYGIY
+760 LKYGIY
-767 INPSRSSN
+767 INP

>member
-19 GVVTVTAKSGYAID
+19 GVVTVTANSGYAID

-51 LDLTVSSDKKTASV
+51 LDLDVSSDKKTAFV
-65 DLSAN
+65 DLKAN
-70 SVSEMYQ
+70 SVSEMYD

-96 GNTTYE
+96 ANTSYE

-116 KFETAPTAQCGS
+116 KFETAPTAECGS

-171 VVEDAAYIINN
+171 VVEDASYIINN

-198 TANEGYKFETAPMAE
+198 TANDGYKFETAPTAE

-234 ATFNLLEDDNGHSF
+234 ATFNLLSDDNGHSF
-248 PKNTAITV
+248 PKNTSITV
-256 SGSVVEKGYLITNTI
+256 SGSVVEKGYLIT
-271 EHTTY
+271 
-276 SVSGDTLTVT
+276 
-286 ADSGYKFDTAP
+286 
-297 MATSGTGLLDG
+297 
-308 RSETGVLSE
+308 
-317 NNTVATFNLLSDDS
+317 
-331 GHAFSKDSEIT
+331 
-342 LSGSVVEKSYIIRNT
+342 NT

-366 GDTLTVTANDGYKFE
+366 GDTLTVTANDGYKFD
-381 TAPTAESGTGLL
+381 TAPTATSGTGLL
-393 DKQTATGVLSDGGK
+393 DGRSATGVLSDNGK

-412 LLSDDNGNPFSKDS
+412 LLSDDSGHAFSKDS
-426 EITLSGSVVEDTYTI
+426 EITVSGSVVEDTYTI

-470 PTADNADSASS
+470 PTADNTDSASS
-481 LMDRRNATGVLSG
+481 LMDRRNATGVLSDG
-494 DGKVATFNLLESDSG
+494 GKVATFNLLESDSG
-509 QAFPKQ
+509 QAFPKA
-515 YTITLKGSV
+515 YTITLRGSV

-555 TKTAEDLGK
+555 SKTSEDLGK
-564 YVTNLFRLFCPVGET
+564 YVTNLFRIFCPVGET

-591 GIHAKTPKSDIVV
+591 GIQAKTPKSDIVV
-604 LDFGNVTIP
+604 LNFGEVTIP
-613 FHNNDLTDYNSNI
+613 FHNNDLSDYNSNI

-631 FVGFVGIEVSYLG
+631 FVGFVNIETNYIG
-644 KPINLTY
+644 KAINLTY
-651 EVNVITGEAVA
+651 EVNVITGEAVV
-662 KLSTD
+662 KLTTD
-667 GIIFSVHDCNVSSA
+667 GITFSVYDCNVSSA

-686 SDYDIV
+686 SDYDIL

-705 NPFVKVMWRESMNAY
+705 KPFVKVVWRQSMNEY
-720 INNDECVRKV
+720 VNNDDCERTV

-741 ECEISTA
+741 ECDEINTS
-748 QMTADEKQMIET
+748 QMTSDEKQMIENQ
-760 ELKYGIY
+760 LKYGIF
-767 INPSRSSN
+767 INS

>member
-10 PNTTYKVVD
+10 PNTTYKVVS
-19 GVVTVTAKSGYAID
+19 GVVTVTAKSGYKID

-65 DLSAN
+65 DLAGN
-70 SVSEMYQ
+70 SVSEMYK
-77 LVLKGNTI
+77 LVLKGNTV

-96 GNTTYE
+96 GNTSYE
-102 VSGDTLTVRANDGY
+102 VNGDTLTVRANDGY
-116 KFETAPTAQCGS
+116 KFETAPTAECGS

-182 TIQNTT
+182 TIQNAT

-198 TANEGYKFETAPMAE
+198 TANSGYKFETAPMAE

-227 LSNNNTV
+227 LSDNNTV
-234 ATFNLLEDDNGHSF
+234 ATFNLLEDDNGHAF

-256 SGSVVEKGYLITNTI
+256 SGSVVEKSYLVNNTI
-271 EHTTY
+271 ENTTY
-276 SVSGDTLTVT
+276 AVNGDTLTVT
-286 ADSGYKFDTAP
+286 ANEGYKFETAP
-297 MATSGTGLLDG
+297 TATSGTGLLDG

-331 GHAFSKDSEIT
+331 GHPFSKDSEIT
-342 LSGSVVEKSYIIRNT
+342 VSGSVVEKSYIIRNT

-366 GDTLTVTANDGYKFE
+366 GDTLTVTANEGYKFE
-381 TAPTAESGTGLL
+381 TAPTAESGTGLM
-393 DKQTATGVLSDGGK
+393 DKQTATGVLSDNGK

-412 LLSDDNGNPFSKDS
+412 LASDDNGHPFSKDK
-426 EITLSGSVVEDTYTI
+426 EITVNGSVVLEGYKI
-441 NNTIEHTTYSLSGDT
+441 NNTIEHTTYSVSGDT

-470 PTADNADSASS
+470 PTADNADEASP
-481 LMDRRNATGVLSG
+481 MQRREETGVLSDG
-494 DGKVATFNLLESDSG
+494 GKVATFNLLSDNNG
-509 QAFPKQ
+509 NPFQKE
-515 YTITLKGSV
+515 YTIALRGTV

-555 TKTAEDLGK
+555 SKTAEDLGK
-564 YVTNLFRLFCPVGET
+564 YVTNLFRIFCPVGET

-591 GIHAKTPKSDIVV
+591 GIHAKTPKSDVIV
-604 LDFGNVTIP
+604 LDFGEVTIP

-631 FVGFVGIEVSYLG
+631 FVGFVNIDTNYIG

-651 EVNVITGEAVA
+651 EVNVITGEAVV

-667 GIIFSVHDCNVSSA
+667 SIIFSVYDCNVSNA

-705 NPFVKVMWRESMNAY
+705 KPFVKVVWRQSMNEY
-720 INNDECVRKV
+720 VNNDDCERTV

-741 ECEISTA
+741 ECYEINTS
-748 QMTADEKQMIET
+748 QMTSDEKQMIENQ
-760 ELKYGIY
+760 LKYGIY
-767 INPSRSSN
+767 INP

>member
-1 MAYTIKNNI
+1 MAYTIQNNI
-10 PNTTYKVVD
+10 PNTTYKVAS

-65 DLSAN
+65 DLAGN
-70 SVSEMYQ
+70 SVSEMYK

-85 ESASYLINNTV
+85 ESAAYLINNTV
-96 GNTTYE
+96 GNTSYE
-102 VSGDTLTVRANDGY
+102 VNGDTLTLRANDGY
-116 KFETAPTAQCGS
+116 KFETAPTAECGS

-140 SEGGKV
+140 SDGGKV

-162 NTEITVSGE
+162 NTEITVSGS
-171 VVEDAAYIINN
+171 VVEDASYIINN
-182 TIQNTT
+182 TIQNAT

-198 TANEGYKFETAPMAE
+198 TANSGYKFETAPMAE

-227 LSNNNTV
+227 LSGNNTV
-234 ATFNLLEDDNGHSF
+234 ATFNLLEDDNGHAF

-256 SGSVVEKGYLITNTI
+256 SGSVVEKGYLVSNTI
-271 EHTTY
+271 ENTTY
-276 SVSGDTLTVT
+276 EVSGDTLTVR
-286 ADSGYKFDTAP
+286 ANDGYKFETAP
-297 MATSGTGLLDG
+297 TATSGTGLLDG

-317 NNTVATFNLLSDDS
+317 NNTVATFNLLSDDN
-331 GHAFSKDSEIT
+331 GHPFSKDSEIT
-342 LSGSVVEKSYIIRNT
+342 VSGSVVEKSYIIRNT

-366 GDTLTVTANDGYKFE
+366 GDTLTVTANEGYKFE
-381 TAPTAESGTGLL
+381 TAPTATSGTGLM
-393 DKQTATGVLSDGGK
+393 DGRSETGVLSGNGK

-412 LLSDDNGNPFSKDS
+412 LLSDDSGHSFSKDS
-426 EITLSGSVVEDTYTI
+426 EITLSGSVVLEGYKI
-441 NNTIEHTTYSLSGDT
+441 NNTIEHTTYSVSGDT

-461 DDGYKFEVA
+461 DSGYKFEVA
-470 PTADNADSASS
+470 PTADNTDSAPS

-494 DGKVATFNLLESDSG
+494 DGKIATFNLLESDSG
-509 QAFPKQ
+509 QAFPKA
-515 YTITLKGSV
+515 YTITLRGSV

-543 NDNLKAFAEQRF
+543 NDNLKQFAEQRF
-555 TKTAEDLGK
+555 SKTAEDLGK
-564 YVTNLFRLFCPVGET
+564 YVTNLFRIFCPVGET
-579 IDAVITTGDVNT
+579 MDAVITTGDVNT
-591 GIHAKTPKSDIVV
+591 GIQAKTPKSDIVV
-604 LDFGNVTIP
+604 LNFGEVTIP

-631 FVGFVGIEVSYLG
+631 FVGFVNIDTNYIG

-651 EVNVITGEAVA
+651 EVNVITGEAVV

-667 GIIFSVHDCNVSSA
+667 SIIFSVYDCNVSNA

-692 GDTGFSSRFMYGL
+692 GDAGFSSRFMYGL
-705 NPFVKVMWRESMNAY
+705 KPFVKVVWRQSMNEY
-720 INNDECVRKV
+720 VNNDDCKRTV
-730 IGSITGFARIT
+730 IGAITGFARFT
-741 ECEISTA
+741 ECGDINTS
-748 QMTADEKQMIET
+748 QMTSDEKQMVENQ
-760 ELKYGIY
+760 LKYGIY
-767 INPSRSSN
+767 INP

>member
-1 MAYTIKNNI
+1 MAYTIQNNI
-10 PNTTYKVVD
+10 PNTTYKVAS

-65 DLSAN
+65 DLAGN
-70 SVSEMYQ
+70 SVSEMYK
-77 LVLKGNTI
+77 LVLKGNTV
-85 ESASYLINNTV
+85 ESAAYLINNTV
-96 GNTTYE
+96 GNTSYE
-102 VSGDTLTVRANDGY
+102 VNGDTLTVRANDGY
-116 KFETAPTAQCGS
+116 KFETAPTAECGS

-140 SEGGKV
+140 SDGGKV

-162 NTEITVSGE
+162 NTEITVSGS
-171 VVEDAAYIINN
+171 VVEDASYIIDN
-182 TIQNTT
+182 TIQNAT

-198 TANEGYKFETAPMAE
+198 TANSGYKFETAPMAE

-227 LSNNNTV
+227 LSDNNTV
-234 ATFNLLEDDNGHSF
+234 ATFNLLEDDNGHAF

-256 SGSVVEKGYLITNTI
+256 SGSVVEKGYLVSNTI
-271 EHTTY
+271 QNTTY
-276 SVSGDTLTVT
+276 AVSGDTLTVT
-286 ADSGYKFDTAP
+286 ANSGYRFETAP
-297 MATSGTGLLDG
+297 TATSGTGLLDG

-331 GHAFSKDSEIT
+331 GH
-342 LSGSVVEKSYIIRNT
+342 
-357 IENTTYSVS
+357 
-366 GDTLTVTANDGYKFE
+366 
-381 TAPTAESGTGLL
+381 
-393 DKQTATGVLSDGGK
+393 
-407 VATFN
+407 
-412 LLSDDNGNPFSKDS
+412 PFSKDS

-470 PTADNADSASS
+470 PTADNNDSASS
-481 LMDRRNATGVLSG
+481 LMDRRNATGILSG

-515 YTITLKGSV
+515 YTIALKGSV
-524 VADVVYSGFY
+524 AADVVYSGFY

-591 GIHAKTPKSDIVV
+591 GIHAKTPKSDILV

-631 FVGFVGIEVSYLG
+631 FVGFVGIEVSYIG
-644 KPINLTY
+644 KPVNLTY

-692 GDTGFSSRFMYGL
+692 GDTGFSSSFMYGL

-720 INNDECVRKV
+720 VNNDECVRKV

-767 INPSRSSN
+767 INP

>member
-19 GVVTVTAKSGYAID
+19 GVVTVTANSGYAID

-51 LDLTVSSDKKTASV
+51 LDLDVSSDKKTAFV
-65 DLSAN
+65 DLKAN

-77 LVLKGNTI
+77 LVLKGNTV

-96 GNTTYE
+96 TNTSYE

-140 SEGGKV
+140 SDGGKV

-171 VVEDAAYIINN
+171 VVEDASYIINN

-198 TANEGYKFETAPMAE
+198 TANDGYKFETAPTAE

-234 ATFNLLEDDNGHSF
+234 ATFNLLSDDNGHSF
-248 PKNTAITV
+248 PKNTSITV
-256 SGSVVEKGYLITNTI
+256 SGSVVEKGYMISNTI
-271 EHTTY
+271 ENTTY

-286 ADSGYKFDTAP
+286 ANEGYKFETAP
-297 MATSGTGLLDG
+297 TATSGTGLLDG
-308 RSETGVLSE
+308 RSATGVLSD
-317 NNTVATFNLLSDDS
+317 NGKVATFNLLSDDS

-342 LSGSVVEKSYIIRNT
+342 V
-357 IENTTYSVS
+357 
-366 GDTLTVTANDGYKFE
+366 
-381 TAPTAESGTGLL
+381 
-393 DKQTATGVLSDGGK
+393 
-407 VATFN
+407 
-412 LLSDDNGNPFSKDS
+412 
-426 EITLSGSVVEDTYTI
+426 SGSVVEDTYTI

-461 DDGYKFEVA
+461 DNGYKFEVA
-470 PTADNADSASS
+470 PTADNTDSASS
-481 LMDRRNATGVLSG
+481 LMDRRNATGVLSDG
-494 DGKVATFNLLESDSG
+494 GKVATFNLLESDSG
-509 QAFPKQ
+509 QAFPKA
-515 YTITLKGSV
+515 YTITLRGSV

-555 TKTAEDLGK
+555 SKTSEDLGK
-564 YVTNLFRLFCPVGET
+564 YVTNLFRIFCPVGET

-591 GIHAKTPKSDIVV
+591 GIQAKTPKSDIVV
-604 LDFGNVTIP
+604 LNFGDVTIP

-631 FVGFVGIEVSYLG
+631 FVGFVNVEPNYIG

-651 EVNVITGEAVA
+651 EVNVITGEAVV

-667 GIIFSVHDCNVSSA
+667 GIIISVYDCNVSSA

-705 NPFVKVMWRESMNAY
+705 KPFVKVVWRQSMNEY
-720 INNDECVRKV
+720 VNNDDCERTV

-741 ECEISTA
+741 ECDEINTS
-748 QMTADEKQMIET
+748 QMTSDEKQMIENQ
-760 ELKYGIY
+760 LKYGIF
-767 INPSRSSN
+767 INS

>member
-1 MAYTIKNNI
+1 MAYTIQNNI
-10 PNTTYKVVD
+10 PNTTYKVVS
-19 GVVTVTAKSGYAID
+19 GVVTVTANSGYAID

-65 DLSAN
+65 DLAAN
-70 SVSEMYQ
+70 SVSEMYK

-85 ESASYLINNTV
+85 ESAAYLINNTV

-102 VSGDTLTVRANDGY
+102 VNGDTLTVRANDGY
-116 KFETAPTAQCGS
+116 KFETAPTAECGS
-128 GLMDRRSATGVL
+128 GLMDRRTATGVL
-140 SEGGKV
+140 SDGGKV
-146 ATFNLLEDDS
+146 ATFNLLEDDR

-198 TANEGYKFETAPMAE
+198 TANDGYKFETAPIAE
-213 CGSGLMDRREATGV
+213 SGTGLMDRRSATGV

-234 ATFNLLEDDNGHSF
+234 ATFNLLSDDSGHSF
-248 PKNTAITV
+248 AKNTDITV
-256 SGSVVEKGYLITNTI
+256 SGSVVEKGYLINNTI
-271 EHTTY
+271 VNATY

-286 ADSGYKFDTAP
+286 ADSGYRFDTAP

-308 RSETGVLSE
+308 RSETGVLS
-317 NNTVATFNLLSDDS
+317 
-331 GHAFSKDSEIT
+331 
-342 LSGSVVEKSYIIRNT
+342 
-357 IENTTYSVS
+357 
-366 GDTLTVTANDGYKFE
+366 
-381 TAPTAESGTGLL
+381 
-393 DKQTATGVLSDGGK
+393 DGGK

-412 LLSDDNGNPFSKDS
+412 LLSDDNGHPFSKDS

-441 NNTIEHTTYSLSGDT
+441 NNTIEYTTYSVSGDT

-461 DDGYKFEVA
+461 NDGYKFEVA
-470 PTADNADSASS
+470 PTADNADSATS
-481 LMDRRNATGVLSG
+481 LMDRRSETGVLSEG
-494 DGKVATFNLLESDSG
+494 GKVATFNLLSDNNG
-509 QAFPKQ
+509 KPFQKE
-515 YTITLKGSV
+515 YTIAIKGAV

-543 NDNLKAFAEQRF
+543 NDNLKAFAAERF
-555 TKTAEDLGK
+555 SKTAEDLGK
-564 YVTNLFRLFCPVGET
+564 YVTNLFRIFCPVGET

-591 GIHAKTPKSDIVV
+591 GIQAKTPKSDIVV
-604 LDFGNVTIP
+604 LDFGDVTVP
-613 FHNNDLTDYNSNI
+613 LHNNDLTDYNSNI

-631 FVGFVGIEVSYLG
+631 FVGFVDINTNYIG

-651 EVNVITGEAVA
+651 EVNVITGEAVV

-667 GIIFSVHDCNVSSA
+667 GIIFSVYDCNVSSA

-705 NPFVKVMWRESMNAY
+705 KPFVKVVWRQSMNEY
-720 INNDECVRKV
+720 VNNDDCERTV

-741 ECEISTA
+741 ECDEINTS
-748 QMTADEKQMIET
+748 QMTSDEKQMIET
-760 ELKYGIY
+760 QLKYGIY
-767 INPSRSSN
+767 INQ

>member
-1 MAYTIKNNI
+1 MAYTINNTI
-10 PNTTYKVVD
+10 PNTTYKVVS

-65 DLSAN
+65 DLAAN

-102 VSGDTLTVRANDGY
+102 VNGDTLTVRANDGY
-116 KFETAPTAQCGS
+116 KFETAPMAECGS

-182 TIQNTT
+182 TIQNAT

-227 LSNNNTV
+227 LSGNNTV
-234 ATFNLLEDDNGHSF
+234 ATFNLLEDDNGHAF

-256 SGSVVEKGYLITNTI
+256 SGSVVEKSYIISNTI
-271 EHTTY
+271 ENTTYSVSGDTLTVTANEGYKFETAPTAESGTGLMDKQTATGVLSGNGKVATFNLASDDSGHPFSKDNEITINGSVVLEGYKINNTIQYTTY

-286 ADSGYKFDTAP
+286 ADSGYKF
-297 MATSGTGLLDG
+297 
-308 RSETGVLSE
+308 EV
-317 NNTVATFNLLSDDS
+317 
-331 GHAFSKDSEIT
+331 
-342 LSGSVVEKSYIIRNT
+342 
-357 IENTTYSVS
+357 
-366 GDTLTVTANDGYKFE
+366 
-381 TAPTAESGTGLL
+381 APTADNADEASPMNRREE
-393 DKQTATGVLSDGGK
+393 TGVLSDGGK

-412 LLSDDNGNPFSKDS
+412 LLSDNNGNPFQK
-426 EITLSGSVVEDTYTI
+426 EYTI
-441 NNTIEHTTYSLSGDT
+441 AL
-456 LTVTA
+456 
-461 DDGYKFEVA
+461 
-470 PTADNADSASS
+470 
-481 LMDRRNATGVLSG
+481 RGV
-494 DGKVATFNLLESDSG
+494 
-509 QAFPKQ
+509 
-515 YTITLKGSV
+515 V

-555 TKTAEDLGK
+555 SKTAEDLGK
-564 YVTNLFRLFCPVGET
+564 YVTNLFRIFCPVGET

-591 GIHAKTPKSDIVV
+591 GIQAKTPKSDIVV
-604 LDFGNVTIP
+604 LDFGDVTIP
-613 FHNNDLTDYNSNI
+613 FHNNDLSDYNSNI

-631 FVGFVGIEVSYLG
+631 FVGFVDINTNYIG

-651 EVNVITGEAVA
+651 EVNVITGEAVV

-667 GIIFSVHDCNVSSA
+667 SIIFSVYDCNVSNA

-692 GDTGFSSRFMYGL
+692 GDAGFSSRFMYGL
-705 NPFVKVMWRESMNAY
+705 KPFVKVVWRQSMNEY
-720 INNDECVRKV
+720 VNNDDCVRTV
-730 IGSITGFARIT
+730 IGSITGFARFT
-741 ECEISTA
+741 ECDEISTS
-748 QMTADEKQMIET
+748 QMTSDEKQMIET
-760 ELKYGIY
+760 QLKYGIY
-767 INPSRSSN
+767 INP

>member
-1 MAYTIKNNI
+1 MAYTIQNNI
-10 PNTTYKVVD
+10 PNTTYKVVS

-70 SVSEMYQ
+70 SVSEMYK

-85 ESASYLINNTV
+85 ESAAYLINNTV
-96 GNTTYE
+96 GNTSYE
-102 VSGDTLTVRANDGY
+102 VNGDTLTVRANDGY
-116 KFETAPTAQCGS
+116 KFDTAPTATAGS

-140 SEGGKV
+140 SDGGKV

-162 NTEITVSGE
+162 NSEITVSGE
-171 VVEDAAYIINN
+171 VVEDASYIINN
-182 TIQNTT
+182 TVENTS
-188 YAVNGDTLTV
+188 YEVSGDTLTV
-198 TANEGYKFETAPMAE
+198 RANDGYKFDTAPMAE

-227 LSNNNTV
+227 LSDNNTV

-256 SGSVVEKGYLITNTI
+256 SGSAVEKGYLVSNTI
-271 EHTTY
+271 ENTTY
-276 SVSGDTLTVT
+276 AVNGDTLTVT
-286 ADSGYKFDTAP
+286 ANDGYKFETAP
-297 MATSGTGLLDG
+297 TATSGTGLIDG
-308 RSETGVLSE
+308 RSATGVLSQ
-317 NNTVATFNLLSDDS
+317 NNTVATFNLLEDDN
-331 GHAFSKDSEIT
+331 GHPFSKDSEIT
-342 LSGSVVEKSYIIRNT
+342 VSGSVVEKSYIIRNT

-366 GDTLTVTANDGYKFE
+366 GDTLTVTANEGYKFE
-381 TAPTAESGTGLL
+381 TAPTATSGTGLIDGRSETGVL
-393 DKQTATGVLSDGGK
+393 SENGKVATFNLLSDDSGHSFSKDSEITLNGSVVLEGYKINNTIEYTTYSLSGDTLTVTANDGYKFEVAPTADNADEASPMQRREETGVLSDGGK

-412 LLSDDNGNPFSKDS
+412 LLSDNNGNPFQK
-426 EITLSGSVVEDTYTI
+426 EYTI
-441 NNTIEHTTYSLSGDT
+441 AL
-456 LTVTA
+456 
-461 DDGYKFEVA
+461 
-470 PTADNADSASS
+470 
-481 LMDRRNATGVLSG
+481 R
-494 DGKVATFNLLESDSG
+494 
-509 QAFPKQ
+509 
-515 YTITLKGSV
+515 GSV

-555 TKTAEDLGK
+555 SKTAEDLGK
-564 YVTNLFRLFCPVGET
+564 YVTNLFRIFCPVGET

-591 GIHAKTPKSDIVV
+591 GIQAKTPKSDVVV
-604 LDFGNVTIP
+604 LNFGEVTIP
-613 FHNNDLTDYNSNI
+613 FHNNDLSDYNSNI

-631 FVGFVGIEVSYLG
+631 FVGFVNIDTNYIG

-651 EVNVITGEAVA
+651 EVNVITGEAVV

-667 GIIFSVHDCNVSSA
+667 SIIFSVYDCNVSNA

-705 NPFVKVMWRESMNAY
+705 KPFVKVVWRQSMNEY
-720 INNDECVRKV
+720 VNNDDCERTV
-730 IGSITGFARIT
+730 IGAITGFARIT
-741 ECEISTA
+741 ECDEINTS
-748 QMTADEKQMIET
+748 QMTSDEKQMIENQ
-760 ELKYGIY
+760 LKYGIY
-767 INPSRSSN
+767 INP

>member
-19 GVVTVTAKSGYAID
+19 GVVTVTANSGYKID

-51 LDLTVSSDKKTASV
+51 LDLTVSADQKTASV
-65 DLSAN
+65 DLAGN
-70 SVSEMYQ
+70 SVPTVYD
-77 LVLKGNTI
+77 LVLKGNTV
-85 ESASYLINNTV
+85 EDAAYLINNTV
-96 GNTTYE
+96 ANTSYE
-102 VSGDTLTVRANDGY
+102 VSGDTLTVRAND
-116 KFETAPTAQCGS
+116 
-128 GLMDRRSATGVL
+128 
-140 SEGGKV
+140 
-146 ATFNLLEDDS
+146 
-156 GLSFPK
+156 
-162 NTEITVSGE
+162 
-171 VVEDAAYIINN
+171 
-182 TIQNTT
+182 
-188 YAVNGDTLTV
+188 
-198 TANEGYKFETAPMAE
+198 GYKFETAPMAE

-227 LSNNNTV
+227 LSDGDKVATFNLLSDDNDHSFPKNTEITVSGSVVEDASYIINNTIANTTYAVNGDTLTVTANDGYKFETAPTAECGSGLMDRREATGVLSQNNTV

-248 PKNTAITV
+248 PKNTDITV

-286 ADSGYKFDTAP
+286 ADSGYKFETAP

-308 RSETGVLSE
+308 RSETGVLSD
-317 NNTVATFNLLSDDS
+317 NNTVATFNLLSDDSGHPFSKDSEITVSGSVIEKSYLINNTIENTTYSVSGDTLTVTANEGYKFETAPTATSGTGLIDGRSATGVLSDNGKVATFNLLSDDS

-342 LSGSVVEKSYIIRNT
+342 VSGSVVEEGYTINNT
-357 IENTTYSVS
+357 IEYTTYSVS

-381 TAPTAESGTGLL
+381 VAPIANNHDSATSLMDRCEE
-393 DKQTATGVLSDGGK
+393 TGVLSEGGK

-412 LLSDDNGNPFSKDS
+412 LASDDNGRP
-426 EITLSGSVVEDTYTI
+426 
-441 NNTIEHTTYSLSGDT
+441 
-456 LTVTA
+456 
-461 DDGYKFEVA
+461 
-470 PTADNADSASS
+470 
-481 LMDRRNATGVLSG
+481 
-494 DGKVATFNLLESDSG
+494 
-509 QAFPKQ
+509 FPKQ
-515 YTITLKGSV
+515 YTIALSGSV

-555 TKTAEDLGK
+555 SKTSEDLGK
-564 YVTNLFRLFCPVGET
+564 YVTNLFRIFCPVGET

-591 GIHAKTPKSDIVV
+591 GIQAKTPKSDIVV
-604 LDFGNVTIP
+604 LDFGDVTIP
-613 FHNNDLTDYNSNI
+613 FHNNDLTDYNSTI

-631 FVGFVGIEVSYLG
+631 FVGFVNVETNYIG

-651 EVNVITGEAVA
+651 EVNVITGEAVV

-667 GIIFSVHDCNVSSA
+667 GIIFSVYDCNVSSA

-705 NPFVKVMWRESMNAY
+705 NPFIKVVWRQSKNEY
-720 INNDECVRKV
+720 VNNDDCVRTV

-741 ECEISTA
+741 ECDEINTS
-748 QMTADEKQMIET
+748 QMTSDEKQMIENQ
-760 ELKYGIY
+760 LKYGIY
-767 INPSRSSN
+767 INP

>member
-1 MAYTIKNNI
+1 MAYTIQNNI
-10 PNTTYKVVD
+10 PNTSYKVVS

-70 SVSEMYQ
+70 SVSEMYK

-85 ESASYLINNTV
+85 ESAAYLINNTV
-96 GNTTYE
+96 GNTSYE
-102 VSGDTLTVRANDGY
+102 VNGDTLTVRANDGY
-116 KFETAPTAQCGS
+116 KFDTAPTATAGS

-140 SEGGKV
+140 SDGGKV

-162 NTEITVSGE
+162 NSEITVSGE
-171 VVEDAAYIINN
+171 VVEDASYIINN
-182 TIQNTT
+182 TVENTS
-188 YAVNGDTLTV
+188 YEVSGDTLTV
-198 TANEGYKFETAPMAE
+198 RANDGYKFDTAPMAE

-227 LSNNNTV
+227 LSDNNTV

-256 SGSVVEKGYLITNTI
+256 SGSAVEKGYLVSNTI
-271 EHTTY
+271 ENTTY
-276 SVSGDTLTVT
+276 AVNGDTLTVT
-286 ADSGYKFDTAP
+286 ANDGYKFETAP
-297 MATSGTGLLDG
+297 TATSGTGLLDG
-308 RSETGVLSE
+308 RTATGVLSQ
-317 NNTVATFNLLSDDS
+317 NNTVATFNLLEDDN
-331 GHAFSKDSEIT
+331 GHPFSKDSEIT
-342 LSGSVVEKSYIIRNT
+342 VSGSVVEKSYIIRNT

-381 TAPTAESGTGLL
+381 TAPTATSGTGLIDGRSETGVL
-393 DKQTATGVLSDGGK
+393 SENGKVATFNLLSDDSGHSFSKDSEITLNGSVVLEGYKINNTIEYTTYSVSGDTLTVTANDGYKFEVAPTADNADEASPMQRREETGVLSDGGK

-412 LLSDDNGNPFSKDS
+412 LLSDNNGNPFQK
-426 EITLSGSVVEDTYTI
+426 EYTI
-441 NNTIEHTTYSLSGDT
+441 AL
-456 LTVTA
+456 
-461 DDGYKFEVA
+461 
-470 PTADNADSASS
+470 
-481 LMDRRNATGVLSG
+481 R
-494 DGKVATFNLLESDSG
+494 
-509 QAFPKQ
+509 
-515 YTITLKGSV
+515 GSV

-555 TKTAEDLGK
+555 SKTAEDLGK
-564 YVTNLFRLFCPVGET
+564 YVTNLFRIFCPVGET

-591 GIHAKTPKSDIVV
+591 GIQAKTPKSDVVV
-604 LDFGNVTIP
+604 LNFGEVTIP
-613 FHNNDLTDYNSNI
+613 FHNNDLSDYNSNI

-631 FVGFVGIEVSYLG
+631 FVGFVNIDTNYIG

-651 EVNVITGEAVA
+651 EVNVITGEAVV

-667 GIIFSVHDCNVSSA
+667 SIIFSVYDCNVSNA

-705 NPFVKVMWRESMNAY
+705 KPFVKVVWRQSMNEY
-720 INNDECVRKV
+720 VNNDDCERTV
-730 IGSITGFARIT
+730 IGAITGFARIT
-741 ECEISTA
+741 ECDEINTS
-748 QMTADEKQMIET
+748 QMTSDEKQMIENQ
-760 ELKYGIY
+760 LKYGIY
-767 INPSRSSN
+767 INP

>member
-1 MAYTIKNNI
+1 MAYTIQNNI
-10 PNTTYKVVD
+10 PNTTYKVAS

-65 DLSAN
+65 DLAGN
-70 SVSEMYQ
+70 SVSEMYK

-96 GNTTYE
+96 GNTSYE
-102 VSGDTLTVRANDGY
+102 VNGDTLTLRANDGY
-116 KFETAPTAQCGS
+116 KFETAPTAECGS

-140 SEGGKV
+140 SDGGKV

-171 VVEDAAYIINN
+171 VVEDASYIINN
-182 TIQNTT
+182 TIQNATYAVNGDTLTVTANSGYKFETAPTAECGSGLMDRREATGVLSDNNTVATFNLLEDDNGHAFPKNTSITVSGSVVEKSYLVRNTIENTT
-188 YAVNGDTLTV
+188 YAVSGDTLTV
-198 TANEGYKFETAPMAE
+198 TANEGYKFETAP
-213 CGSGLMDRREATGV
+213 T
-227 LSNNNTV
+227 
-234 ATFNLLEDDNGHSF
+234 
-248 PKNTAITV
+248 
-256 SGSVVEKGYLITNTI
+256 
-271 EHTTY
+271 
-276 SVSGDTLTVT
+276 
-286 ADSGYKFDTAP
+286 
-297 MATSGTGLLDG
+297 ATSGTGLLDG

-331 GHAFSKDSEIT
+331 GHPFSKDSEIT
-342 LSGSVVEKSYIIRNT
+342 VSGSVVEKSYIIRNT

-366 GDTLTVTANDGYKFE
+366 GDTLTVTANEGYKFE

-393 DKQTATGVLSDGGK
+393 DKQTATGVLSDNGK

-412 LLSDDNGNPFSKDS
+412 LLSDDSGNPFSKDN
-426 EITLSGSVVEDTYTI
+426 EITVNGSVVLEGYKI
-441 NNTIEHTTYSLSGDT
+441 NNTIEHATYSVSGDT

-461 DDGYKFEVA
+461 DSGYKFEVA
-470 PTADNADSASS
+470 PTADNADEASP
-481 LMDRRNATGVLSG
+481 MNRREETGVLSDG
-494 DGKVATFNLLESDSG
+494 GKVATFNLLSDNNG
-509 QAFPKQ
+509 NPFQKE
-515 YTITLKGSV
+515 YTIALRGTV

-555 TKTAEDLGK
+555 SKTAEDLGK
-564 YVTNLFRLFCPVGET
+564 YVTNLFRIFCPVGET

-591 GIHAKTPKSDIVV
+591 GIQAKTPKSDIVV

-631 FVGFVGIEVSYLG
+631 FVGFVGIEVSYIG
-644 KPINLTY
+644 KPVNLTY

-720 INNDECVRKV
+720 VNNDECVRKV

-767 INPSRSSN
+767 INQSSPSN

>member
-1 MAYTIKNNI
+1 MAYTIQNNI
-10 PNTTYKVVD
+10 PNTTYKVVS

-65 DLSAN
+65 DLAAN
-70 SVSEMYQ
+70 SVSEMYK

-85 ESASYLINNTV
+85 ESSAYLINNTV

-102 VSGDTLTVRANDGY
+102 VNGDTLTVRANDGY
-116 KFETAPTAQCGS
+116 KFETAPTAECGS

-140 SEGGKV
+140 SDDGKV
-146 ATFNLLEDDS
+146 ATFNLLEDDR

-198 TANEGYKFETAPMAE
+198 TANDGYKFETAPIAE
-213 CGSGLMDRREATGV
+213 SGTGLMDRRSATGV

-234 ATFNLLEDDNGHSF
+234 ATFNLLSDDSGHSF
-248 PKNTAITV
+248 AKNTDITV
-256 SGSVVEKGYLITNTI
+256 SGSVVEKGYLINNTI
-271 EHTTY
+271 VNATY

-286 ADSGYKFDTAP
+286 ADSGYRFDTAP

-308 RSETGVLSE
+308 RSETGVLS
-317 NNTVATFNLLSDDS
+317 
-331 GHAFSKDSEIT
+331 
-342 LSGSVVEKSYIIRNT
+342 
-357 IENTTYSVS
+357 
-366 GDTLTVTANDGYKFE
+366 
-381 TAPTAESGTGLL
+381 
-393 DKQTATGVLSDGGK
+393 DGGK

-412 LLSDDNGNPFSKDS
+412 LLSDDNGHPFSKDS

-441 NNTIEHTTYSLSGDT
+441 NNTIEYTTYSVSGDT

-461 DDGYKFEVA
+461 NDGYKFEVA
-470 PTADNADSASS
+470 PTADNADSATS
-481 LMDRRNATGVLSG
+481 LMDRRSETGVLSEG
-494 DGKVATFNLLESDSG
+494 GKVATFNLLSDNNG
-509 QAFPKQ
+509 KPFQKE
-515 YTITLKGSV
+515 YTIAIKGAV

-543 NDNLKAFAEQRF
+543 NDNLKAFAAERF
-555 TKTAEDLGK
+555 SKTAEDLGK
-564 YVTNLFRLFCPVGET
+564 YVTNLFRIFCPVGET

-591 GIHAKTPKSDIVV
+591 GIQAKTPKSDIVV
-604 LDFGNVTIP
+604 LDFGDVTVP
-613 FHNNDLTDYNSNI
+613 LHNNDLTDYNSNI

-631 FVGFVGIEVSYLG
+631 FVGFVDINTNYIG

-651 EVNVITGEAVA
+651 EVNVITGEAVV

-667 GIIFSVHDCNVSSA
+667 GIIFSVYDCNVSSA

-705 NPFVKVMWRESMNAY
+705 KPFVKVVWRQSMNEY
-720 INNDECVRKV
+720 VNNDDCERTV

-741 ECEISTA
+741 ECDEINTS
-748 QMTADEKQMIET
+748 QMTSDEKQMIET
-760 ELKYGIY
+760 QLKYGIY
-767 INPSRSSN
+767 INQ

>member
-1 MAYTIKNNI
+1 MAYKIKNNI
-10 PNTTYKVVD
+10 PNTTYKVVS
-19 GVVTVTAKSGYAID
+19 GVVTVTANSGYAID

-65 DLSAN
+65 DLAAN
-70 SVSEMYQ
+70 SVSEMYK

-85 ESASYLINNTV
+85 ESAAYLINNTV

-102 VSGDTLTVRANDGY
+102 VNGDTLTVRANDGY
-116 KFETAPTAQCGS
+116 KFETAPTAECGS
-128 GLMDRRSATGVL
+128 GLMDRRTATGVL
-140 SEGGKV
+140 SDAGKV
-146 ATFNLLEDDS
+146 ATFNLLEDDR

-198 TANEGYKFETAPMAE
+198 TANDGYKFETAPIAE
-213 CGSGLMDRREATGV
+213 SGTGLMDRRSATGV

-234 ATFNLLEDDNGHSF
+234 ATFNLLSDDSGHSF
-248 PKNTAITV
+248 AKNTDITV
-256 SGSVVEKGYLITNTI
+256 SGSVVEKGYLINNTI
-271 EHTTY
+271 VNATY

-286 ADSGYKFDTAP
+286 ADSGYRFDTAP

-308 RSETGVLSE
+308 RSETGVLS
-317 NNTVATFNLLSDDS
+317 
-331 GHAFSKDSEIT
+331 
-342 LSGSVVEKSYIIRNT
+342 
-357 IENTTYSVS
+357 
-366 GDTLTVTANDGYKFE
+366 
-381 TAPTAESGTGLL
+381 
-393 DKQTATGVLSDGGK
+393 DGGK

-412 LLSDDNGNPFSKDS
+412 LLSDDNGHPFSKDS

-441 NNTIEHTTYSLSGDT
+441 NNTIEYTTYSVSGDT

-461 DDGYKFEVA
+461 NDGYKFEVA
-470 PTADNADSASS
+470 PTADNADSATS
-481 LMDRRNATGVLSG
+481 LMDRRSETGVLSEG
-494 DGKVATFNLLESDSG
+494 GKVATFNLLSDNNG
-509 QAFPKQ
+509 KPFQKE
-515 YTITLKGSV
+515 YTIAIKGAV

-543 NDNLKAFAEQRF
+543 NDNLKAFAAERF
-555 TKTAEDLGK
+555 SKTAEDLGK
-564 YVTNLFRLFCPVGET
+564 YVTNLFRIFCPVGET

-591 GIHAKTPKSDIVV
+591 GIQAKTPKSDIVV
-604 LDFGNVTIP
+604 LDFGDVTVP
-613 FHNNDLTDYNSNI
+613 LHNNDLTDYNSNI

-631 FVGFVGIEVSYLG
+631 FVGFVDINTNYIG

-651 EVNVITGEAVA
+651 EVNVITGEAVV

-667 GIIFSVHDCNVSSA
+667 GIIFSVYDCNVSSA

-705 NPFVKVMWRESMNAY
+705 KPFVKVVWRQSMNEY
-720 INNDECVRKV
+720 VNNDDCERTV

-741 ECEISTA
+741 ECDEINTS
-748 QMTADEKQMIET
+748 QMTSDEKQMIET
-760 ELKYGIY
+760 QLKYGIY
-767 INPSRSSN
+767 INQ

>member
-51 LDLTVSSDKKTASV
+51 LDLEVSSDKKTASV

-96 GNTTYE
+96 GNTSYE
-102 VSGDTLTVRANDGY
+102 VNGDTLTVRANDGY
-116 KFETAPTAQCGS
+116 KFETAPTAECGS

-182 TIQNTT
+182 TIQNAT

-198 TANEGYKFETAPMAE
+198 TANSGYKFETAPMAE

-227 LSNNNTV
+227 LSDNNTV
-234 ATFNLLEDDNGHSF
+234 ATFNLLEDDNGHAF

-256 SGSVVEKGYLITNTI
+256 SGSVVEKSYLVNNTI
-271 EHTTY
+271 ENTTY
-276 SVSGDTLTVT
+276 AVNGDTLTVT
-286 ADSGYKFDTAP
+286 ANEGYKFETAP
-297 MATSGTGLLDG
+297 TATSGTGLLDG

-331 GHAFSKDSEIT
+331 GHPFSRDSEIT
-342 LSGSVVEKSYIIRNT
+342 VSGSVVEKSYIIRNT

-366 GDTLTVTANDGYKFE
+366 GDTLTVTANEGYKFE
-381 TAPTAESGTGLL
+381 TAPTAESGTGLM
-393 DKQTATGVLSDGGK
+393 DKQTATGVLSDNGK

-412 LLSDDNGNPFSKDS
+412 LASDDNGHPFSKDK
-426 EITLSGSVVEDTYTI
+426 EITVNGSVVLEGYKI
-441 NNTIEHTTYSLSGDT
+441 NNTIEHTTYSVSGDT

-470 PTADNADSASS
+470 PTADNADEASP
-481 LMDRRNATGVLSG
+481 MQRREETGVLSDG
-494 DGKVATFNLLESDSG
+494 GKVATFNLLSDNNG
-509 QAFPKQ
+509 NPFQKE
-515 YTITLKGSV
+515 YTIALRGSV

-555 TKTAEDLGK
+555 SKTAEDLGK
-564 YVTNLFRLFCPVGET
+564 YVTNLFRIFCPVGET

-591 GIHAKTPKSDIVV
+591 SIHAKTPKSDVIV
-604 LDFGNVTIP
+604 LDFGEVTIP

-631 FVGFVGIEVSYLG
+631 FVGFVNIDTNYIG

-651 EVNVITGEAVA
+651 EVNVITGEAVV

-667 GIIFSVHDCNVSSA
+667 SIIFSVYDCNVSNA

-705 NPFVKVMWRESMNAY
+705 KPFVKVVWRQSMNEY
-720 INNDECVRKV
+720 VNNDDCERTV

-741 ECEISTA
+741 ECDEINTS
-748 QMTADEKQMIET
+748 QMTSDEKQMIENQ
-760 ELKYGIY
+760 LKYGIY
-767 INPSRSSN
+767 INP

>member
-1 MAYTIKNNI
+1 MAYTIKNRI

-19 GVVTVTAKSGYAID
+19 GVVTVTANSGYKID

-51 LDLTVSSDKKTASV
+51 LDLDVSSDKKTAFV
-65 DLSAN
+65 DLKAN
-70 SVSEMYQ
+70 SVSEMYD
-77 LVLKGNTI
+77 LVLKGDTV
-85 ESASYLINNTV
+85 EDASYVINNTV
-96 GNTTYE
+96 ANTSYE
-102 VSGDTLTVRANDGY
+102 VSGDTLTVRANSGY
-116 KFETAPTAQCGS
+116 KFETAPTAECGS

-171 VVEDAAYIINN
+171 VVEDASYIINN
-182 TIQNTT
+182 TIEHTT

-198 TANEGYKFETAPMAE
+198 TANDGYKFETAPIAE

-256 SGSVVEKGYLITNTI
+256 SGSVVEK
-271 EHTTY
+271 
-276 SVSGDTLTVT
+276 
-286 ADSGYKFDTAP
+286 
-297 MATSGTGLLDG
+297 
-308 RSETGVLSE
+308 
-317 NNTVATFNLLSDDS
+317 
-331 GHAFSKDSEIT
+331 
-342 LSGSVVEKSYIIRNT
+342 SYIITNT

-366 GDTLTVTANDGYKFE
+366 GDTLTVTANEGYKFE
-381 TAPTAESGTGLL
+381 TAPTATSGTGLI
-393 DKQTATGVLSDGGK
+393 DGRSETGVLSDNGK

-412 LLSDDNGNPFSKDS
+412 LLSDDNGHPFSKDS
-426 EITLSGSVVEDTYTI
+426 EITVSGSVVMEGYTI

-461 DDGYKFEVA
+461 DSGYKFEVE
-470 PTADNADSASS
+470 PTADNDDSATS
-481 LMDRRNATGVLSG
+481 LMDRRHATGVLS
-494 DGKVATFNLLESDSG
+494 DNGKVATFNLASDDGGHSF
-509 QAFPKQ
+509 QKE
-515 YTITLKGSV
+515 YTITLRGSV

-543 NDNLKAFAEQRF
+543 NDNLKQFAEQRF
-555 TKTAEDLGK
+555 SKTSEDLGK
-564 YVTNLFRLFCPVGET
+564 YVTNLFRIFCPVGET

-591 GIHAKTPKSDIVV
+591 GIQAKTPKSDIVV
-604 LDFGNVTIP
+604 LDFGEVTIP
-613 FHNNDLTDYNSNI
+613 FHNNDLSDYNSNI

-631 FVGFVGIEVSYLG
+631 FVGFVNIEPNYIG

-651 EVNVITGEAVA
+651 EVNVITGEAVV

-667 GIIFSVHDCNVSSA
+667 GITFSVYDCNVSSA

-705 NPFVKVMWRESMNAY
+705 KPFVKVVWRQSMNEY
-720 INNDECVRKV
+720 VNNDDCERTV

-741 ECEISTA
+741 ECGEINTS
-748 QMTADEKQMIET
+748 QMTSDEKQMIENQ
-760 ELKYGIY
+760 LKYGIF
-767 INPSRSSN
+767 INS

>member
-1 MAYTIKNNI
+1 MAYTIQNNI
-10 PNTTYKVVD
+10 PNTTYKVAS

-65 DLSAN
+65 DLAGN
-70 SVSEMYQ
+70 SVSEMYK

-85 ESASYLINNTV
+85 ESAAYLINNTV
-96 GNTTYE
+96 GNTSYE
-102 VSGDTLTVRANDGY
+102 VNGDTLTVRANDGY
-116 KFETAPTAQCGS
+116 KFETAPTAECGS
-128 GLMDRRSATGVL
+128 GLMDRREATGVL
-140 SEGGKV
+140 SDGGKV
-146 ATFNLLEDDS
+146 ATFNLLEDDN
-156 GLSFPK
+156 GHAFPK
-162 NTEITVSGE
+162 NTEITLSGS

-182 TIQNTT
+182 TIQNAT

-198 TANEGYKFETAPMAE
+198 TANSGYKFETAPIAE

-227 LSNNNTV
+227 LSGNNTI

-256 SGSVVEKGYLITNTI
+256 
-271 EHTTY
+271 
-276 SVSGDTLTVT
+276 
-286 ADSGYKFDTAP
+286 
-297 MATSGTGLLDG
+297 
-308 RSETGVLSE
+308 
-317 NNTVATFNLLSDDS
+317 
-331 GHAFSKDSEIT
+331 
-342 LSGSVVEKSYIIRNT
+342 SGSVVEKSYIIRNT

-381 TAPTAESGTGLL
+381 TAPTATSGTGLMDGRSETGVL
-393 DKQTATGVLSDGGK
+393 SGNGKIATFNLLSDDSGHSFSKDSEITVSGSVVLEGYKINNTIEHTTYSVSGDTLTVTADVGYKFEVAPTADNADEASPMQRREETGVLSDGGK

-412 LLSDDNGNPFSKDS
+412 LLSDNNGNPFQK
-426 EITLSGSVVEDTYTI
+426 EYTI
-441 NNTIEHTTYSLSGDT
+441 AL
-456 LTVTA
+456 
-461 DDGYKFEVA
+461 
-470 PTADNADSASS
+470 
-481 LMDRRNATGVLSG
+481 R
-494 DGKVATFNLLESDSG
+494 
-509 QAFPKQ
+509 
-515 YTITLKGSV
+515 GSV

-555 TKTAEDLGK
+555 SKTAEDLGK
-564 YVTNLFRLFCPVGET
+564 YVTNLFRIFCPVGET

-591 GIHAKTPKSDIVV
+591 GIQAKTPKSDIVV
-604 LDFGNVTIP
+604 LNFGEVTIP

-631 FVGFVGIEVSYLG
+631 FVGFVNIDTNYIG

-651 EVNVITGEAVA
+651 EVNVITGEAVV

-667 GIIFSVHDCNVSSA
+667 SIIFSVYDCNVSNA

-692 GDTGFSSRFMYGL
+692 GDAGFSSRFMYGL
-705 NPFVKVMWRESMNAY
+705 KPFVKVVWRQSMNEY
-720 INNDECVRKV
+720 VNNDDCERTV
-730 IGSITGFARIT
+730 IGAITGFARFT
-741 ECEISTA
+741 ECDEISTS
-748 QMTADEKQMIET
+748 QMTSDEKQMVET
-760 ELKYGIY
+760 QLKYGIY
-767 INPSRSSN
+767 INP

>member
-1 MAYTIKNNI
+1 MAYSIKNNI

-19 GVVTVTAKSGYAID
+19 GVVTVTAKSGYKID

-51 LDLTVSSDKKTASV
+51 LDLDVSSDKKTAFV

-77 LVLKGNTI
+77 LVLKGDTV
-85 ESASYLINNTV
+85 EDASYVINNTV
-96 GNTTYE
+96 GNTSYE
-102 VSGDTLTVRANDGY
+102 VSGDTLTVRANSGY
-116 KFETAPTAQCGS
+116 KFETAPT
-128 GLMDRRSATGVL
+128 
-140 SEGGKV
+140 
-146 ATFNLLEDDS
+146 
-156 GLSFPK
+156 
-162 NTEITVSGE
+162 
-171 VVEDAAYIINN
+171 
-182 TIQNTT
+182 
-188 YAVNGDTLTV
+188 
-198 TANEGYKFETAPMAE
+198 AE

-234 ATFNLLEDDNGHSF
+234 ATFNLLEDDNGHAF

-256 SGSVVEKGYLITNTI
+256 SGSVVEKGYLVSNTI
-271 EHTTY
+271 QNTTY
-276 SVSGDTLTVT
+276 AVNGDTLTVT
-286 ADSGYKFDTAP
+286 ANAGYKFETAP
-297 MATSGTGLLDG
+297 TATSGTGLLDG

-331 GHAFSKDSEIT
+331 GHSFSKDSEIT
-342 LSGSVVEKSYIIRNT
+342 VSGSVVEKSYMISNT

-366 GDTLTVTANDGYKFE
+366 GDTLTVTANEGYKFE
-381 TAPTAESGTGLL
+381 TTPTAESGTGLL
-393 DKQTATGVLSDGGK
+393 DKQTATGVLSDNGR

-412 LLSDDNGNPFSKDS
+412 LLSDDNGHPFSKDN
-426 EITLSGSVVEDTYTI
+426 EITINGSVVLEGYKV
-441 NNTIEHTTYSLSGDT
+441 NNTIEHTTYSVSGDT

-461 DDGYKFEVA
+461 DSGYKFEVA
-470 PTADNADSASS
+470 PTADNDDSAPS
-481 LMDRRNATGVLSG
+481 LMDRRHSTGVLS
-494 DGKVATFNLLESDSG
+494 DVGKVATFNLASDEGGHSF
-509 QAFPKQ
+509 QKE

-555 TKTAEDLGK
+555 SKTAEDLGK
-564 YVTNLFRLFCPVGET
+564 YVTNLFRIFCPVGET

-591 GIHAKTPKSDIVV
+591 GIQAKTPKSDIVV
-604 LDFGNVTIP
+604 LDFGEVTIP
-613 FHNNDLTDYNSNI
+613 FHNNDLSDYNSNI

-631 FVGFVGIEVSYLG
+631 FVGFVNIDTNYIG

-651 EVNVITGEAVA
+651 EVNVITGEAVV

-667 GIIFSVHDCNVSSA
+667 SIIFSVYDCNVSNA

-705 NPFVKVMWRESMNAY
+705 KPFVKVVWRQSMNEY
-720 INNDECVRKV
+720 VNNDDCVRTV

-741 ECEISTA
+741 ECEISTS
-748 QMTADEKQMIET
+748 QMTSDEKQMIENQ
-760 ELKYGIY
+760 LKYGIY
-767 INPSRSSN
+767 INQ

>member
-65 DLSAN
+65 DLAGN
-70 SVSEMYQ
+70 SVSEMYN
-77 LVLKGNTI
+77 LVLKGNTV

-116 KFETAPTAQCGS
+116 KFETAPTATAGS

-140 SEGGKV
+140 SDGGKV

-162 NTEITVSGE
+162 NSEITVSGE

-182 TIQNTT
+182 TIQNAT

-198 TANEGYKFETAPMAE
+198 TANSGYKFETAPMAE

-227 LSNNNTV
+227 LSDNNTV
-234 ATFNLLEDDNGHSF
+234 ATFNLLSDDNGHAF

-256 SGSVVEKGYLITNTI
+256 SGSVVEKTYIISNTI
-271 EHTTY
+271 ANTTY
-276 SVSGDTLTVT
+276 AVNGDTLTVT
-286 ADSGYKFDTAP
+286 ANAGYKFETAP
-297 MATSGTGLLDG
+297 TATSGTGLIDG

-331 GHAFSKDSEIT
+331 GHSFSKDSEIT
-342 LSGSVVEKSYIIRNT
+342 VSGSVIEKSYIIRNT

-381 TAPTAESGTGLL
+381 TAPTAESGTGLM
-393 DKQTATGVLSDGGK
+393 DKQTATGVLSGNGK

-412 LLSDDNGNPFSKDS
+412 LLSDDNGKPFSKDN
-426 EITLSGSVVEDTYTI
+426 EITINGSVVLEGYKI
-441 NNTIEHTTYSLSGDT
+441 NNTIEYTTYSVSGDT

-461 DDGYKFEVA
+461 NDGYKFEVA
-470 PTADNADSASS
+470 PTADNADEASP
-481 LMDRRNATGVLSG
+481 MNRREETGVLSEG
-494 DGKVATFNLLESDSG
+494 GKVATFNLLSDNNG
-509 QAFPKQ
+509 NPFQKE
-515 YTITLKGSV
+515 YTIALRGTV

-555 TKTAEDLGK
+555 SKTAEDLGK
-564 YVTNLFRLFCPVGET
+564 YVTNLFRIFCPVGET

-591 GIHAKTPKSDIVV
+591 GIQAKTPKSDVVV
-604 LDFGNVTIP
+604 LDFGEVTIP

-631 FVGFVGIEVSYLG
+631 FVGFVNIDTNYIG

-651 EVNVITGEAVA
+651 EVNVITGEAVV

-667 GIIFSVHDCNVSSA
+667 SIIFSVYDCNVSNA

-686 SDYDIV
+686 SDYDVV

-705 NPFVKVMWRESMNAY
+705 KPFIKVVWRQSMNEY
-720 INNDECVRKV
+720 VNNDDCVRTV
-730 IGSITGFARIT
+730 IGTITGFARFT
-741 ECEISTA
+741 ECGEISTS
-748 QMTADEKQMIET
+748 QMTSDEKQMIET
-760 ELKYGIY
+760 QLKYGIY
-767 INPSRSSN
+767 INP

>member
-1 MAYTIKNNI
+1 MAYSIKNNI

-65 DLSAN
+65 DLSEN

-102 VSGDTLTVRANDGY
+102 VSGDTLTVRAN
-116 KFETAPTAQCGS
+116 
-128 GLMDRRSATGVL
+128 
-140 SEGGKV
+140 
-146 ATFNLLEDDS
+146 
-156 GLSFPK
+156 
-162 NTEITVSGE
+162 
-171 VVEDAAYIINN
+171 
-182 TIQNTT
+182 
-188 YAVNGDTLTV
+188 
-198 TANEGYKFETAPMAE
+198 EGYKFETAPIAE

-286 ADSGYKFDTAP
+286 ADSGYKFETAP
-297 MATSGTGLLDG
+297 TATSGTGLLDG

-331 GHAFSKDSEIT
+331 GHSFSKDSEIT
-342 LSGSVVEKSYIIRNT
+342 VSGSVVEKSYIIRNT

-381 TAPTAESGTGLL
+381 TAPTAESGEGLL
-393 DKQTATGVLSDGGK
+393 NKQTATGVLSDNGK

-412 LLSDDNGNPFSKDS
+412 LASDDNGHPFSKDS
-426 EITLSGSVVEDTYTI
+426 EITVNGSVVLEGYTI
-441 NNTIEHTTYSLSGDT
+441 NNTIEYTTYSVSGDT
-456 LTVTA
+456 LTLTA
-461 DDGYKFEVA
+461 NDGYKFEVA
-470 PTADNADSASS
+470 PTADNADSASP
-481 LMDRRNATGVLSG
+481 MNRREETGVLSYG
-494 DGKVATFNLLESDSG
+494 GKVATFNLLSDNNG
-509 QAFPKQ
+509 NPFQKE
-515 YTITLKGSV
+515 YTIALRGSV

-555 TKTAEDLGK
+555 SKTAEDLGK

-667 GIIFSVHDCNVSSA
+667 DIIFSVHDCNVSSA

-720 INNDECVRKV
+720 VNNDECVRKV